1 MDEWSSVHRVL
12 QARRQGVTPTN
23 VPQKSNMPV
32 VQQQEQTVKP
42 ESAASTG
49 ERVLATVGDF
59 FGNIITGAAKGIE
72 GIIDLGAGIVGGI
85 GGLFDQDFQ
94 NDVQDWVSND
104 WVGENIGNPIQEG
117 TKASYLNDSKAGEII
132 EGIASGVGQMLPSIA
147 LTVAT
152 GGAAAP
158 GMAVMAAS
166 AAGNAT
172 EEAYNQGAGY
182 GQGLAY
188 GALSGVVEAATE
200 KIGGFV
206 LGGGTSLVGKKLA
219 GTALGKATSKG
230 VGKVAETFVSEGA
243 EEVLSDLANPALKYV
258 TGVDKNIGQN
268 YVDAF
273 KGLPETF
280 VVGGGAGAI
289 LGGGQNFI
297 QSARNK
303 NRGGANATRAD
314 AQLAYAQELTENY
327 GDDIVQNKRYDNAV
341 HQIYEQASEE
351 IKKMKPEQR
360 QKYLRSIGSQAL
372 AFNEDGSLR
381 AKQAIDYN
389 TEAMTASLRPVSGNL
404 TFAPVQSNVAVNEN
418 AKKIKGVIEGVKQ
431 GAKVVVTDKM
441 PNVEGYDS
449 RAAYIPS
456 DDVFYIN
463 NDVKAD
469 DPSVVNA
476 IALHELTHKG
486 EGTKAYNT
494 LVGEVSRLV
503 NDPNAPAAI
512 KAKLGDYEARLAE
525 TKQAYADQGR
535 TDAQNEYVVQTEMI
549 ADYMGDLLSDEYFVR
564 KLGERNKSV
573 PKRILS
579 ALRGLASGEN
589 KNVDP
594 SVKKGLRKLY
604 KAYVNTLDRAGY
616 GVLVSEIDKDEV
628 EEGVKINR
636 NKSFAA
642 QVDDVIEG
650 RHNPNLDLYV
660 GETPKVLLEIG
671 LDNVPLVMRNSK
683 IGAIL
688 NKHGEMSVE
697 LIKKI
702 PEAIKS
708 PLFILKSKTHPNDTV
723 VVITEIEMDGQEL
736 IVPIRIN
743 ETGTY
748 LDVDLRIPVTGTANL
763 VASAYGKDTVNLIK
777 YAIENNGVLYVSND
791 KEKIREFSD
800 LRRLQLP
807 TRLEISNFRS
817 DVNASTSTDS
827 ISQNLGN
834 VNPSGENNSR
844 NLEDGNK
851 RDSRRSNSE
860 AYTTQGIAETDSKGR
875 KLTAQQREFFKDTKA
890 VDEKGR
896 LLEVYHGSKTGDFT
910 IFQYD
915 SSRQTGD
922 DFGKAYYFT
931 TNLKNARAY
940 AKDNHKDPRVKQ
952 YIEERDKLY
961 RQFADAARRGE
972 SQEKLKALSNEFINF
987 RVDGKTLTEL
997 LYDIDYDTGGT
1008 ILKVY
1013 LNLRNPLIVDA
1024 KGALY
1029 RKVYPRYFEQA
1040 KSNGNDGIIVK
1051 NVEDN
1056 ARGSEGLSDVY
1067 IAFSENQIKLT
1078 SNENPTADV
1087 DIRRS
1092 LARKDSEGK
1101 VLSQGQRD
1109 FFKDSKVRDK
1119 EGNLLV
1125 AYHGSPN
1132 VFDEFYLSRAG
1143 ENTGSMWGDGIYLTT
1158 NENVAVA
1165 YTEGKHGPIKAYV
1178 NLVNPLVLGER
1189 GVVSELRARGVD
1201 IDKYMREQ
1209 GQSHEFGLDLT
1220 PILKAEG
1227 YDGIFDEPSGTI
1239 VAYESNQ
1246 IKLTTN
1252 HTPTKSG
1259 NIRFSLKANGE
1270 NISGEAEIKGDLV
1283 ALHNLDERKLMKVLE
1298 LGGFPMPSIA
1308 ITRTSLGHDQYG
1320 KITVVFGRDT
1330 IDPQRDSRNV
1340 VYDRDAWTPT
1350 APIVD
1355 VKLRNQGVDELIA
1368 ELQEKAGEQPAYKN
1382 SIERFFDGKY
1392 RDNNGDY
1399 IVREYD
1405 YTKEAFG
1412 DRALQNSGIMAA
1424 YLNEKGI
1431 EVEPVY
1437 VERGFTL
1444 GWESYTR
1451 DEAARL
1457 FDQVGITK
1465 DVTRDN
1471 ATKAKRQD
1479 ILEKYIDY
1487 SARRRLARLR
1497 RFAKN
1502 TNLTIEEAK
1511 ETLRSEYDD
1520 GNVSQL
1526 FFMAEDF
1533 FNENRPKDV
1542 YNEQAT
1548 IDKMQDKIADKQ
1560 DFYEWFWQKIES
1572 VYEKKGIDNDSDI
1585 FDSRGNR
1592 RSFEKRHFAYT
1603 AANIVK
1609 AMSKGDQEGK
1619 AALGMT
1625 AGALAAKLSKRF
1637 ESIEDIRDAK
1647 EYLALVSEEDLQAF
1661 NDRTYEI
1668 YDELVTAIAGRS
1680 SDFMSDSARRDD
1692 VGAIIAKCATA
1703 KPLTVEN
1710 IKRIFEQETK
1720 GYNLGYKFNDKLAE
1734 QALLL
1739 FESLKHVPTT
1749 YFEAKPRRAVGLD
1762 EIKAVLLPNTAS
1774 ERVKTALTDKGIP
1787 YTQYDAADVNARRDL
1802 IEKMENVRFSKARS
1816 FQSTDEDIRYS
1827 IRTKEPPKKTITA
1840 YKVFYAK
1847 DGGLYPP
1854 MVANP
1859 GGEPTPVGVWLD
1871 ADVGEMAGTS
1881 ATGRLQVKSGGKGTQ
1896 GRGGKLAFRPG
1907 WHLGEYPKATQFNR
1921 LDPKT
1926 GKRDL
1931 FPKDFVW
1938 ARCEIAA
1945 DVDYQSEAESYG
1957 YTENGKYRHSYAG
1970 LPKVPEDGYYV
1981 YRTNPDPTTVPWY
1994 ITGAMRVVEIL
2005 DDNDVRRILQE
2016 HGQEPV
2022 QRQGGDIDLAQYGLR
2037 RGTVDNLRLSRKRNR
2052 DDHKF
2057 YYEMSRGEIKKL
2069 LANNTRMR
2077 VYAKKDIEQIINTVL
2092 DSYMSF
2098 GDKYGTLSNKNKAQV
2113 VDSLWQALNTAEKG
2127 KVGAVAIDA
2136 AEFIINSAVAE
2147 EMYEDYDRYEDV
2159 AIVNILR
2166 PYLNRIN
2173 LDGIKGELLYIYDK
2187 EGFRAIRGRWG
2198 KRSDVTKFGIAPD
2211 ELKLLLEDEGFRM
2224 EAEHPADVLAEVDS
2238 QYTNA
2243 LARLKAKSKE
2253 LFKDMLSAEER
2264 KKLRQ
2269 DITREILIAADEK
2282 GAPSKLSKI
2291 LEKYKKQLDAV
2302 KRRYDEVRHKN
2313 GAVNLLLDR
2322 VQKIKDIKS
2331 GAFLN
2336 ATQYKSDLF
2345 KGSIEKLGRIKY
2357 RGNLNRVGT
2366 RKIFAALSEWYNA
2379 GNPMFKGMDGDQNGL
2394 RSNGVFNQE
2403 IKDMLD
2409 AIAQNEKPLTA
2420 AQEKTIAELEK
2431 KSGIT
2436 DYAKLAEWYTRANV
2450 GTTYSSEVKRML
2462 NELARPTE
2470 YSLQE
2475 VYAMQKIVQYFTH
2488 IIETYNM
2495 VLKNGKYVDAK
2506 ELATRYIEKAEKA
2519 KKVKTGVVDRIVQ
2532 SRYGQAFMDPLSIM
2546 RNADRYDE
2554 HGFFTETFFELQ
2566 EGIIRSQKLE
2576 NDLKKDFEEFF
2587 KSHKK
2592 YAQDLS
2598 ERKVKYN
2605 GVEMSLDEALS
2616 LYMTL
2621 KREQAQAGLVYSG
2634 LSFEERS
2641 GKRLGKQSKPVHVK
2655 GLVGKDVTG
2664 LTPEEIE
2671 QTAKAARDD
2680 LAKQFN
2686 DTDMQFVAMLEK
2698 ALNED
2703 CKEIK
2708 RKTDTQRMGYSNVQ
2722 EGYYYPIR
2730 RGYVASNV
2738 DSFNAQFEIDR
2749 VSNAS
2754 FNKDTVKGAKGELYI
2769 EPVTRVFER
2778 HVRGIAQYAGLSTFI
2793 DNYNMLYNI
2802 DIGDNPNNVNNIRK
2816 TAEEVWKNNS
2826 QYIIKMLS
2834 DAQGIRKLDVGD
2846 KIIQRIRGAYV
2857 KFALGANPKVWLTQ
2871 TTSLLA
2877 ATSVLDVKNVVKGLS
2892 VKGADVDTYCDL
2904 AEIRNHDNT
2913 IALAQ
2918 GVIDSIGKVG
2928 DFLMKPVGMVDRWV
2942 VKKLFGACQYQIQQ
2956 NGGAKVGT
2964 VENKKAAGELL
2975 TRVILQ
2981 TQQNSMVTERSS
2993 AMRSDSEVA
3002 RTLTMFT
3009 SDAMKVIG
3017 RVVDAIGEYTVLK
3030 KDKAGADKMK
3040 AARRKTVKAVGA
3052 LVSTSVFMALIAQAF
3067 RTLYNKD
3074 DEDENIAANMAID
3087 MVGNMLGGLPVI
3099 KDVYARLMEGYEVSN
3114 YAYSTIN
3121 NLLDSA
3127 NNIFQAAS
3135 DWISG
3140 DVDSKQT
3147 ARNIKNMIYAAG
3159 QLLGIPVRNIY
3170 NVFDGLLS
3178 RFSASS
3184 AYKLDDLFYNQS
3196 YSSDLRK
3203 AIEEDDDEM
3212 ASTII
3217 GLMLNENIGDVTNEN
3232 VRTELDRLVKSGHDV
3247 IPRSAPNS
3255 ITYEGEEITLTA
3267 AQKRDF
3273 KQVYSEANNELASLV
3288 RLSAYRSASDDVK
3301 AKAVDIVYEMYY
3313 DLAVEDLIGEDL
3325 ETKTV
3330 LFSKAFDIGK
3340 LALIVAQARLLTADK
3355 DDSGR
3360 SINGTK
3366 KAKIQ
3371 SYINSLNLSAAEKYM
3386 IMGYLGYTNTHGE
3399 AQVQRYLRG
3408 IRGLTSTERQLLL
3421 EYSGYAA

>member
-1 MDEWSSVHRVL
+1 MPDRF
-12 QARRQGVTPTN
+12 QTRRFTPTL
-23 VPQKSNMPV
+23 QKALELKAQKEYEKNITAQSQP
-32 VQQQEQTVKP
+32 QTVQP
-42 ESAASTG
+42 ESKASTG

-72 GIIDLGAGIVGGI
+72 GIIDLGASVVGGV

-188 GALSGVVEAATE
+188 GVLSGVVEAATE
-200 KIGGFV
+200 KIGGVV

-230 VGKVAETFVSEGA
+230 IGKVAETFVSEGA

-289 LGGGQNFI
+289 LGGGQNFV
-297 QSARNK
+297 QRARNR

-314 AQLAYAQELTENY
+314 ALLAYAQELTENY
-327 GDDIVQNKRYDNAV
+327 SDDIVQNKRYDNAV

-381 AKQAIDYN
+381 AKQAINYN
-389 TEAMTASLRPVSGNL
+389 AEAMTASLRPVSGNL

-418 AKKIKGVIEGVKQ
+418 AKQIKNVIEGVKK
-431 GAKVVVTDKM
+431 GAKVVVTDGLQGS
-441 PNVEGYDS
+441 N
-449 RAAYIPS
+449 AAYYPE
-456 DDVFYIN
+456 DDVFYVN
-463 NDVKAD
+463 NRVGEEDSNGTDTNNSGIKKLD
-469 DPSVVNA
+469 NSLLNA

-486 EGTKAYNT
+486 EGTKAYNA
-494 LVGEVSRLV
+494 LAREISRLV
-503 NDPNAPAAI
+503 NDPNAPDAI
-512 KAKLGDYEARLAE
+512 KAKLGDYEARLAW
-525 TKQAYADQGR
+525 TKEAYANQGK
-535 TDAQNEYVVQTEMI
+535 TQAQKEYVVQTEMI
-549 ADYMGDLLSDEYFVR
+549 SDYLGDLLSDEYFVR

-573 PKRILS
+573 TKRILS
-579 ALRGLASGEN
+579 ALEGLARGEN

-616 GVLVSEIDKDEV
+616 GVLVSEIDK
-628 EEGVKINR
+628 EEIGEERGETTLQIDTAR
-636 NKSFAA
+636 ESRYNKNSLIHKTFPSYQESGGSEANTLA
-642 QVDDVIEG
+642 VWWAHRADIKAGDKNLISYNGEWYVIEKFDSSDLG
-650 RHNPNLDLYV
+650 YQIIEKITENQYQAYLEEFENGDRQKQSVPKSVNSITSLDRRRNSSV
-660 GETPKVLLEIG
+660 GEQQGIDSSPAQHGREDRQVQREGKERSQRGKTTSDRG
-671 LDNVPLVMRNSK
+671 RDSK
-683 IGAIL
+683 GGSASEQRKSAIT
-688 NKHGEMSVE
+688 SV
-697 LIKKI
+697 K
-702 PEAIKS
+702 
-708 PLFILKSKTHPNDTV
+708 
-723 VVITEIEMDGQEL
+723 
-736 IVPIRIN
+736 
-743 ETGTY
+743 
-748 LDVDLRIPVTGTANL
+748 
-763 VASAYGKDTVNLIK
+763 
-777 YAIENNGVLYVSND
+777 
-791 KEKIREFSD
+791 
-800 LRRLQLP
+800 
-807 TRLEISNFRS
+807 
-817 DVNASTSTDS
+817 
-827 ISQNLGN
+827 
-834 VNPSGENNSR
+834 NNSR
-844 NLEDGNK
+844 TSKKDDG
-851 RDSRRSNSE
+851 R
-860 AYTTQGIAETDSKGR
+860 
-875 KLTAQQREFFKDTKA
+875 
-890 VDEKGR
+890 
-896 LLEVYHGSKTGDFT
+896 H
-910 IFQYD
+910 
-915 SSRQTGD
+915 
-922 DFGKAYYFT
+922 
-931 TNLKNARAY
+931 
-940 AKDNHKDPRVKQ
+940 
-952 YIEERDKLY
+952 
-961 RQFADAARRGE
+961 
-972 SQEKLKALSNEFINF
+972 
-987 RVDGKTLTEL
+987 
-997 LYDIDYDTGGT
+997 
-1008 ILKVY
+1008 
-1013 LNLRNPLIVDA
+1013 
-1024 KGALY
+1024 
-1029 RKVYPRYFEQA
+1029 
-1040 KSNGNDGIIVK
+1040 
-1051 NVEDN
+1051 
-1056 ARGSEGLSDVY
+1056 
-1067 IAFSENQIKLT
+1067 
-1078 SNENPTADV
+1078 
-1087 DIRRS
+1087 S

-1132 VFDEFYLSRAG
+1132 VFDEFDLSRAG

-1178 NLVNPLVLGER
+1178 NLVNPLILGER
-1189 GVVSELRARGVD
+1189 DVVSELRARGVD

-1227 YDGIFDEPSGTI
+1227 YDGIFDESSGTI

-1259 NIRFSLKANGE
+1259 NMRFSLKANGE

-1308 ITRTSLGHDQYG
+1308 ITRASLGHDQYG
-1320 KITVVFGRDT
+1320 KITVVFGRET
-1330 IDPQRDSRNV
+1330 IDPQANRKNKVYPRDVWSPTVPKAEYKANEKVEDKIHKKYYELARKYG
-1340 VYDRDAWTPT
+1340 YDAVRPWYKYISDMEQQLANHEGEAGILEDMYDDASVMEIYLLDTEGKMIEPEK
-1350 APIVD
+1350 IVEQDRMSEED
-1355 VKLRNQGVDELIA
+1355 VAYSKALLERFGDELRVIETGHFGQVRKFITDNREA
-1368 ELQEKAGEQPAYKN
+1368 LIECLSKADSENHGKAYFEDADRLKQTVG
-1382 SIERFFDGKY
+1382 RALRY
-1392 RDNNGDY
+1392 RDNGPVTERVKFDY
-1399 IVREYD
+1399 AKKESEVRKSVD
-1405 YTKEAFG
+1405 KEKYKEWVDSYF
-1412 DRALQNSGIMAA
+1412 
-1424 YLNEKGI
+1424 KGI
-1431 EVEPVY
+1431 E
-1437 VERGFTL
+1437 
-1444 GWESYTR
+1444 
-1451 DEAARL
+1451 
-1457 FDQVGITK
+1457 
-1465 DVTRDN
+1465 
-1471 ATKAKRQD
+1471 
-1479 ILEKYIDY
+1479 
-1487 SARRRLARLR
+1487 
-1497 RFAKN
+1497 
-1502 TNLTIEEAK
+1502 
-1511 ETLRSEYDD
+1511 
-1520 GNVSQL
+1520 
-1526 FFMAEDF
+1526 
-1533 FNENRPKDV
+1533 
-1542 YNEQAT
+1542 
-1548 IDKMQDKIADKQ
+1548 
-1560 DFYEWFWQKIES
+1560 
-1572 VYEKKGIDNDSDI
+1572 EKKGVRNDVDVFTRS
-1585 FDSRGNR
+1585 GNR
-1592 RSFEKRHFAYT
+1592 RSFEATHEDYT
-1603 AANIVK
+1603 LENIVDI
-1609 AMSKGDQEGK
+1609 MRQETQQGNS
-1619 AALGMT
+1619 GWVGT
-1625 AGALAAKLSKRF
+1625 TPSVLAAKLADEFASVEAIREAASSLKEFNEEMQENFNEVVRGMLTDISTLMTEGKRYIDDVERMTSMDSAERVIGEIADKRLF
-1637 ESIEDIRDAK
+1637 TEKQIADYMRREYPQSYTYTK
-1647 EYLALVSEEDLQAF
+1647 EIGEKMISMFQYV
-1661 NDRTYEI
+1661 
-1668 YDELVTAIAGRS
+1668 RS
-1680 SDFMSDSARRDD
+1680 MSDTD
-1692 VGAIIAKCATA
+1692 
-1703 KPLTVEN
+1703 
-1710 IKRIFEQETK
+1710 
-1720 GYNLGYKFNDKLAE
+1720 
-1734 QALLL
+1734 
-1739 FESLKHVPTT
+1739 

-1762 EIKAVLLPNTAS
+1762 EIKAVLLPDTAS
-1774 ERVKTALTDKGIP
+1774 ERVKNALTDKGIQ

-1802 IEKMENVRFSKARS
+1802 IEKMENVRFSRRS
-1816 FQSTDEDIRYS
+1816 NSVDMYTQEQYNDFGWVRANEVLTYRQWSDFNHKFENKTEEVKR
-1827 IRTKEPPKKTITA
+1827 RQTKNGEYMIAVNDMKDKKFGVDNVI
-1840 YKVFYAK
+1840 VFA
-1847 DGGLYPP
+1847 
-1854 MVANP
+1854 
-1859 GGEPTPVGVWLD
+1859 
-1871 ADVGEMAGTS
+1871 
-1881 ATGRLQVKSGGKGTQ
+1881 KGTPLHPVVTKIIEINLEYETLIEAIREVIYEHEGNIDKGVFDGVLQ
-1896 GRGGKLAFRPG
+1896 IYNSKDFAYSTQQSGRGQAI
-1907 WHLGEYPKATQFNR
+1907 
-1921 LDPKT
+1921 
-1926 GKRDL
+1926 
-1931 FPKDFVW
+1931 
-1938 ARCEIAA
+1938 EI
-1945 DVDYQSEAESYG
+1945 DSPLR
-1957 YTENGKYRHSYAG
+1957 NG
-1970 LPKVPEDGYYV
+1970 
-1981 YRTNPDPTTVPWY
+1981 
-1994 ITGAMRVVEIL
+1994 
-2005 DDNDVRRILQE
+2005 
-2016 HGQEPV
+2016 
-2022 QRQGGDIDLAQYGLR
+2022 R
-2037 RGTVDNLRLSRKRNR
+2037 RGTRSDSDDGDDGNKGDKGRHSRVKS
-2052 DDHKF
+2052 DKHKF

-2211 ELKLLLEDEGFRM
+2211 ELKLLLEDEGFHM
-2224 EAEHPADVLAEVDS
+2224 AAEHPADVLAEVDS

-2253 LFKDMLSAEER
+2253 LFKDMLSAEEM

-2621 KREQAQAGLVYSG
+2621 NREQAQAGLVYSG

-2686 DTDMQFVAMLEK
+2686 ETDMQFVAMLEK

-2928 DFLMKPVGMVDRWV
+2928 DFLMKPIGMVDRWV

-2964 VENKKAAGELL
+2964 IENKKAAGELL

-2993 AMRSDSEVA
+2993 AMRSNSEVA

-3030 KDKAGADKMK
+3030 KNNAGADKMK

-3067 RTLYNKD
+3067 KTLYNKD
-3074 DEDENIAANMAID
+3074 DEDENIAENMAVD
-3087 MVGNMLGGLPVI
+3087 MLGNMLGGLPLI

-3170 NVFDGLLS
+3170 NVFYGLIS

-3360 SINGTK
+3360 AINGTK

-3386 IMGYLGYTNTHGE
+3386 IMGYLGYSNTYGE

-3408 IRGLTSTERQLLL
+3408 IRGLTSTQRQLLL

>member
-1 MDEWSSVHRVL
+1 MNEWSSVYRTL
-12 QARRQGVTPTN
+12 QARRQGETPGIT
-23 VPQKSNMPV
+23 
-32 VQQQEQTVKP
+32 QETKKIVAERQPQTVQP
-42 ESAASTG
+42 ESKASTG

-72 GIIDLGAGIVGGI
+72 GIIDLGASVVGGI
-85 GGLFDQDFQ
+85 GGLFDKDFQ
-94 NDVQDWVSND
+94 NNVQDWVSND

-132 EGIASGVGQMLPSIA
+132 EGIASGVGQMLPSIV

-188 GALSGVVEAATE
+188 GLLSGGVEAATE

-230 VGKVAETFVSEGA
+230 IGKVAETFVSEGA

-289 LGGGQNFI
+289 LGGGQNFV
-297 QSARNK
+297 QRARNR

-360 QKYLRSIGSQAL
+360 EKYLRSIGSQAL
-372 AFNEDGSLR
+372 AFNDDGSLR

-404 TFAPVQSNVAVNEN
+404 TFAPVQSNVKVTDN
-418 AKKIKGVIEGVKQ
+418 AKKIKGVIESVKQ
-431 GAKVVVTDKM
+431 GAKVVVTDNM

-512 KAKLGDYEARLAE
+512 KAKLGNYEARLAE
-525 TKQAYADQGR
+525 TRQAYADQGR
-535 TDAQNEYVVQTEMI
+535 TEAQNEYVVQTEMI

-564 KLGERNKSV
+564 KLVERNKSV

-589 KNVDP
+589 KNVDS
-594 SVKKGLRKLY
+594 SVKNGLKKLY
-604 KAYVNTLDRAGY
+604 KAYVNTIDKAGY
-616 GVLVSEIDKDEV
+616 GVLLSEVDK
-628 EEGVKINR
+628 EELEQGRDSDKNGVI
-636 NKSFAA
+636 
-642 QVDDVIEG
+642 Q
-650 RHNPNLDLYV
+650 Y
-660 GETPKVLLEIG
+660 
-671 LDNVPLVMRNSK
+671 
-683 IGAIL
+683 
-688 NKHGEMSVE
+688 
-697 LIKKI
+697 
-702 PEAIKS
+702 PEA
-708 PLFILKSKTHPNDTV
+708 KTEQVRTETV
-723 VVITEIEMDGQEL
+723 RGS
-736 IVPIRIN
+736 
-743 ETGTY
+743 
-748 LDVDLRIPVTGTANL
+748 L
-763 VASAYGKDTVNLIK
+763 VN
-777 YAIENNGVLYVSND
+777 
-791 KEKIREFSD
+791 
-800 LRRLQLP
+800 
-807 TRLEISNFRS
+807 
-817 DVNASTSTDS
+817 
-827 ISQNLGN
+827 
-834 VNPSGENNSR
+834 
-844 NLEDGNK
+844 
-851 RDSRRSNSE
+851 
-860 AYTTQGIAETDSKGR
+860 TTQGIAETDSKGR

-910 IFQYD
+910 VFQYD

-987 RVDGKTLTEL
+987 RVDGKTLMEL

-1008 ILKVY
+1008 IFKVY

-1056 ARGSEGLSDVY
+1056 AHGSEGLSDVY

-1087 DIRRS
+1087 DIRLS

-1109 FFKDSKVRDK
+1109 FFKDSKAVDE
-1119 EGNLLV
+1119 EGRLLRV
-1125 AYHGSPN
+1125 YHGSKASPT
-1132 VFDEFYLSRAG
+1132 VFSSDFISAGWLAFGKGFYFTEDKTRAQRYG
-1143 ENTGSMWGDGIYLTT
+1143 KSSLYECYL
-1158 NENVAVA
+1158 N
-1165 YTEGKHGPIKAYV
+1165 IK
-1178 NLVNPLVLGER
+1178 NPFI
-1189 GVVSELRARGVD
+1189 SNDRA
-1201 IDKYMREQ
+1201 
-1209 GQSHEFGLDLT
+1209 HLDLLYEKMNT
-1220 PILKAEG
+1220 TRDSILKYSKEKG
-1227 YDGIFDEPSGTI
+1227 VGGGELFKINYYLDDRGDDVSKYIRDLGFDGVIVDAYGTKELI
-1239 VAYESNQ
+1239 VYESNQ

-1252 HTPTKSG
+1252 HNPTKSED
-1259 NIRFSLKANGE
+1259 IRFSLKANGE

-1308 ITRTSLGHDQYG
+1308 ITRVNLGHDQYG
-1320 KITVVFGRDT
+1320 DITVVFGRDT

-1350 APIVD
+1350 TPIVD
-1355 VKLRNQGVDELIA
+1355 VKLSNQGVDDLIA
-1368 ELQEKAGEQPAYKN
+1368 KLQEKAGEQPAYKN

-1399 IVREYD
+1399 IVSDYD

-1520 GNVSQL
+1520 GNVSRL

-1533 FNENRPKDV
+1533 FNENRPKDI
-1542 YNEQAT
+1542 YDEQAT

-1647 EYLALVSEEDLQAF
+1647 EYLALVSEEDLHAF

-1840 YKVFYAK
+1840 YKVFYVK

-2069 LANNTRMR
+2069 LANSTRMR

-2173 LDGIKGELLYIYDK
+2173 LDGIKGELLYRYDK

-2198 KRSDVTKFGIAPD
+2198 KRSDVAKFGIAPD

-2253 LFKDMLSAEER
+2253 LFKDMLSAEEM

-2291 LEKYKKQLDAV
+2291 LEKYKKQLDEV

-2621 KREQAQAGLVYSG
+2621 GREQAQAGLVYSG

-2686 DTDMQFVAMLEK
+2686 ETDMQFVAMLEK

-2816 TAEEVWKNNS
+2816 TAEEAWKNNS

-2877 ATSVLDVKNVVKGLS
+2877 ATSVLDVENVVKGLS

-2928 DFLMKPVGMVDRWV
+2928 DFLMKPIGMVDRWV

-2964 VENKKAAGELL
+2964 IENKKAAGELL

-2993 AMRSDSEVA
+2993 AMRSNSEVA

-3030 KDKAGADKMK
+3030 KNNAGADKMK
-3040 AARRKTVKAVGA
+3040 AARRKTAKAVAA

-3099 KDVYARLMEGYEVSN
+3099 KDAYARLMEGYEVSN

-3386 IMGYLGYTNTHGE
+3386 IMGYLGYSNTYGE

-3408 IRGLTSTERQLLL
+3408 IRGLTSTQRQLLL

>member
-1 MDEWSSVHRVL
+1 MNEWSSVYRTL
-12 QARRQGVTPTN
+12 QARRQGETPGIT
-23 VPQKSNMPV
+23 
-32 VQQQEQTVKP
+32 QETKKIVAERQPQTVQP
-42 ESAASTG
+42 ESKASTG

-85 GGLFDQDFQ
+85 GGLFDKDFQ
-94 NDVQDWVSND
+94 NNVQDWVSND

-188 GALSGVVEAATE
+188 GALSGIVEAATE

-230 VGKVAETFVSEGA
+230 IGKVAETFVSEGA

-268 YVDAF
+268 YIDAI

-280 VVGGGAGAI
+280 VIGGGAGAV

-360 QKYLRSIGSQAL
+360 EKYLRSIGSQAL

-381 AKQAIDYN
+381 AKQAINYN
-389 TEAMTASLRPVSGNL
+389 AEAMTASLRPVSGNL

-418 AKKIKGVIEGVKQ
+418 AKQIKNVIEGVKK
-431 GAKVVVTDKM
+431 GAKVVVTDGLQGS
-441 PNVEGYDS
+441 N
-449 RAAYIPS
+449 AAYYPE
-456 DDVFYIN
+456 DDVFYVN
-463 NDVKAD
+463 NRVGEEDSNGTDTNNSGIKKLD
-469 DPSVVNA
+469 NSLLNA

-486 EGTKAYNT
+486 EGTKAYNA
-494 LVGEVSRLV
+494 LAREISRLV

-512 KAKLGDYEARLAE
+512 KAKLGDYEARLAW
-525 TKQAYADQGR
+525 TKEAYANQGK
-535 TDAQNEYVVQTEMI
+535 TQAQKEYVVQTEMI
-549 ADYMGDLLSDEYFVR
+549 SDYLGDLLSDEYFVR

-573 PKRILS
+573 TKRILS
-579 ALRGLASGEN
+579 ALEGLARGEN

-616 GVLVSEIDKDEV
+616 GVLVSEVDK
-628 EEGVKINR
+628 EELEEERDFDNNGAKQYPETQTEQVRTETIRFSLMNNR
-636 NKSFAA
+636 AFKDNVQDILTMSDAKARAA
-642 QVDDVIEG
+642 KAADSYISVMKHTPDVILNNVEG
-650 RHNPNLDLYV
+650 AQDLEVIIRFDALYLAARADGALDGNYHDL
-660 GETPKVLLEIG
+660 GAEITTQ
-671 LDNVPLVMRNSK
+671 LPQLISDPDAIVRMDNGRLNIFAEMKTDQGRSGIISIELNTVKDINSK
-683 IGAIL
+683 NTKYNLVVSAFSAKDNYVRNLLQRRTERI
-688 NKHGEMSVE
+688 EY
-697 LIKKI
+697 IKK
-702 PEAIKS
+702 
-708 PLFILKSKTHPNDTV
+708 
-723 VVITEIEMDGQEL
+723 
-736 IVPIRIN
+736 
-743 ETGTY
+743 
-748 LDVDLRIPVTGTANL
+748 DLSQVNHQLHDSLA
-763 VASAYGKDTVNLIK
+763 TVNERSNGRLTT
-777 YAIENNGVLYVSND
+777 NN
-791 KEKIREFSD
+791 
-800 LRRLQLP
+800 
-807 TRLEISNFRS
+807 
-817 DVNASTSTDS
+817 S
-827 ISQNLGN
+827 ISQTDGN
-834 VNPSGENNSR
+834 VNPSDKSDSR
-844 NLEDGNK
+844 TSKDDNK
-851 RDSRRSNSE
+851 RYS
-860 AYTTQGIAETDSKGR
+860 
-875 KLTAQQREFFKDTKA
+875 
-890 VDEKGR
+890 
-896 LLEVYHGSKTGDFT
+896 
-910 IFQYD
+910 
-915 SSRQTGD
+915 
-922 DFGKAYYFT
+922 
-931 TNLKNARAY
+931 
-940 AKDNHKDPRVKQ
+940 
-952 YIEERDKLY
+952 
-961 RQFADAARRGE
+961 
-972 SQEKLKALSNEFINF
+972 LS
-987 RVDGKTLTEL
+987 
-997 LYDIDYDTGGT
+997 
-1008 ILKVY
+1008 
-1013 LNLRNPLIVDA
+1013 
-1024 KGALY
+1024 
-1029 RKVYPRYFEQA
+1029 
-1040 KSNGNDGIIVK
+1040 
-1051 NVEDN
+1051 
-1056 ARGSEGLSDVY
+1056 
-1067 IAFSENQIKLT
+1067 
-1078 SNENPTADV
+1078 
-1087 DIRRS
+1087 
-1092 LARKDSEGK
+1092 RKDSEGK

-1132 VFDEFYLSRAG
+1132 VFDEFDLSRAG

-1178 NLVNPLVLGER
+1178 NLVNPLILGER
-1189 GVVSELRARGVD
+1189 DVVSELRARGAD

-1227 YDGIFDEPSGTI
+1227 YDGIFDESSGTI

-1259 NIRFSLKANGE
+1259 NIRFSLKAKGE

-1320 KITVVFGRDT
+1320 KITVVFGRET

-1350 APIVD
+1350 TPIVD
-1355 VKLRNQGVDELIA
+1355 VKLSNQGVDDLIA
-1368 ELQEKAGEQPAYKN
+1368 KLQEKAGEQPAYKN

-1399 IVREYD
+1399 IVSDYD

-1487 SARRRLARLR
+1487 SARRQLARLR

-1520 GNVSQL
+1520 GNVSRL

-1625 AGALAAKLSKRF
+1625 AGALAAKLSKKF

-1720 GYNLGYKFNDKLAE
+1720 GYDLGYKFNDKLAE

-1774 ERVKTALTDKGIP
+1774 ERVKTALTDKGIQ
-1787 YTQYDAADVNARRDL
+1787 YTQYDATDVNARRNL
-1802 IEKMENVRFSKARS
+1802 IEKMENVRFSRRRKRYITKSIDGDTLKDIQRQLKKLYGDVTDDIANSIALEVGKDVYLVDSGIDGGKIDIGVYHRITILDDGRRREYIWRKNEDARRQGHCSYGLLRNIGHELRDDRGRDLRRERGGELPSDQRESEHIKRGVSKENEHRGVGGLLNSEKNTKEKKGDPGDKGRFSRVRS
-1816 FQSTDEDIRYS
+1816 FQSADEDIRYS

-1970 LPKVPEDGYYV
+1970 LPKVPEYGYYV

-2057 YYEMSRGEIKKL
+2057 FYEMSRGEIKKL
-2069 LANNTRMR
+2069 LANSTRMR

-2173 LDGIKGELLYIYDK
+2173 LDGIKGELLYRYDK

-2198 KRSDVTKFGIAPD
+2198 KRSDVAKFGIAPD

-2253 LFKDMLSAEER
+2253 LFKDMLSAEEM

-2357 RGNLNRVGT
+2357 RGNLNRIGT

-2431 KSGIT
+2431 KSGLS

-2506 ELATRYIEKAEKA
+2506 ELATRYVERAEKA

-2576 NDLKKDFEEFF
+2576 NDLKKDFEKFF

-2621 KREQAQAGLVYSG
+2621 NREQAQAGLVYSG

-2686 DTDMQFVAMLEK
+2686 ETDMQFVAMLEK

-2928 DFLMKPVGMVDRWV
+2928 DFLMKPIGMVDRWV

-2964 VENKKAAGELL
+2964 IENKKAAGELL

-2993 AMRSDSEVA
+2993 AMRSNSEVA

-3030 KDKAGADKMK
+3030 KNNAGADKMK

-3067 RTLYNKD
+3067 KTLYNKD
-3074 DEDENIAANMAID
+3074 DEDENIAENMAVD
-3087 MVGNMLGGLPVI
+3087 MLGNMLGGLPVI

-3170 NVFDGLLS
+3170 NVFDGLIS

-3232 VRTELDRLVKSGHDV
+3232 VRTELDRLVTSGHDV
-3247 IPRSAPNS
+3247 IPRSSPNS

-3371 SYINSLNLSAAEKYM
+3371 SYINALNLSAAEKYM

>member
-1 MDEWSSVHRVL
+1 MNEWSSVYRTL
-12 QARRQGVTPTN
+12 QARRQGETPGITQETKKI
-23 VPQKSNMPV
+23 VAERQPQIA
-32 VQQQEQTVKP
+32 QP
-42 ESAASTG
+42 ESKASTG

-72 GIIDLGAGIVGGI
+72 GIIDLGASVVGGI
-85 GGLFDQDFQ
+85 GGLFDKDFQ
-94 NDVQDWVSND
+94 NNVQDWVSND

-188 GALSGVVEAATE
+188 GLLSGGVEAATE

-230 VGKVAETFVSEGA
+230 IGKVAETFVSEGA

-268 YVDAF
+268 YIDAI

-280 VVGGGAGAI
+280 VIGGGAGAV

-372 AFNEDGSLR
+372 AFNDDGSLR
-381 AKQAIDYN
+381 AKQAINYN
-389 TEAMTASLRPVSGNL
+389 AEAMTASLRPVSGNL
-404 TFAPVQSNVAVNEN
+404 TFAPVQSNVKVTDN

-431 GAKVVVTDKM
+431 GAKVVVTDNM

-503 NDPNAPAAI
+503 NDPNAPDAI
-512 KAKLGDYEARLAE
+512 KAKLGDYETRLAE
-525 TKQAYADQGR
+525 TKQAYADQGS
-535 TDAQNEYVVQTEMI
+535 TTAQNEYVVQTEMI
-549 ADYMGDLLSDEYFVR
+549 SDYLGDLLSDEYFVR
-564 KLGERNKSV
+564 KLVDRNKSV

-589 KNVDP
+589 KTVDP

-616 GVLVSEIDKDEV
+616 GVLLSEVDK
-628 EEGVKINR
+628 EELDQGRDSDKNGVK
-636 NKSFAA
+636 
-642 QVDDVIEG
+642 Q
-650 RHNPNLDLYV
+650 Y
-660 GETPKVLLEIG
+660 
-671 LDNVPLVMRNSK
+671 
-683 IGAIL
+683 
-688 NKHGEMSVE
+688 
-697 LIKKI
+697 
-702 PEAIKS
+702 PEA
-708 PLFILKSKTHPNDTV
+708 KTEQVRTETV
-723 VVITEIEMDGQEL
+723 RGS
-736 IVPIRIN
+736 
-743 ETGTY
+743 
-748 LDVDLRIPVTGTANL
+748 L
-763 VASAYGKDTVNLIK
+763 VN
-777 YAIENNGVLYVSND
+777 
-791 KEKIREFSD
+791 
-800 LRRLQLP
+800 
-807 TRLEISNFRS
+807 
-817 DVNASTSTDS
+817 
-827 ISQNLGN
+827 
-834 VNPSGENNSR
+834 
-844 NLEDGNK
+844 
-851 RDSRRSNSE
+851 
-860 AYTTQGIAETDSKGR
+860 TTQGITETDSKGR

-1092 LARKDSEGK
+1092 LARKDSEGN

-1132 VFDEFYLSRAG
+1132 VFDEFDLSRAG
-1143 ENTGSMWGDGIYLTT
+1143 ENTGSMRGDGIYLTT

-1178 NLVNPLVLGER
+1178 NLVNPLILGER

-1259 NIRFSLKANGE
+1259 NMRFSLKANGE

-1308 ITRTSLGHDQYG
+1308 ITRVNLGHDQYG
-1320 KITVVFGRDT
+1320 KITVVFGRET

-1350 APIVD
+1350 TPIVD
-1355 VKLRNQGVDELIA
+1355 VKLSNQGVDDLIA
-1368 ELQEKAGEQPAYKN
+1368 KLQEKAGEQPAYKN

-1399 IVREYD
+1399 IVSDYD

-1520 GNVSQL
+1520 GNVSRL

-1533 FNENRPKDV
+1533 FNENRPKDI
-1542 YNEQAT
+1542 YDEQAT

-1625 AGALAAKLSKRF
+1625 AGALAAKLSKKF

-1720 GYNLGYKFNDKLAE
+1720 GYNLGYKFNDNLAE

-2173 LDGIKGELLYIYDK
+2173 LDGIKGELLYRYDK

-2198 KRSDVTKFGIAPD
+2198 KRSDVAKFGIAPD

-2253 LFKDMLSAEER
+2253 LFKDMLSAEEM

-2470 YSLQE
+2470 YSLKE

-2686 DTDMQFVAMLEK
+2686 ETDMQFVAMLEK

-2928 DFLMKPVGMVDRWV
+2928 DFLMKPIGMVDRWV

-2993 AMRSDSEVA
+2993 AMRSNSEVA

-3030 KDKAGADKMK
+3030 KDKAGSDKMK

-3067 RTLYNKD
+3067 KTLYNKD
-3074 DEDENIAANMAID
+3074 DEDENIAENMAVD
-3087 MVGNMLGGLPVI
+3087 MLGNMLGGLPLI

-3121 NLLDSA
+3121 NLLDSS

-3170 NVFDGLLS
+3170 NVFDGLIS

-3232 VRTELDRLVKSGHDV
+3232 VRIEIDRLVKSGHDV
-3247 IPRSAPNS
+3247 IPRSAPNA
-3255 ITYEGEEITLTA
+3255 ITYEGEEFTLTA

-3386 IMGYLGYTNTHGE
+3386 IMGYLGYSNTYGE

>member
-1 MDEWSSVHRVL
+1 MPDRF
-12 QARRQGVTPTN
+12 QTRRFTPTL
-23 VPQKSNMPV
+23 QKALELKAQKEYEKNIPAQSQP
-32 VQQQEQTVKP
+32 QTVQP
-42 ESAASTG
+42 ESKASTG

-72 GIIDLGAGIVGGI
+72 GIIDLGASVVGGI

-188 GALSGVVEAATE
+188 GALSGIVEAATE
-200 KIGGFV
+200 KIGGVV

-230 VGKVAETFVSEGA
+230 IGKVAETFVSEGA

-268 YVDAF
+268 YIDAI

-314 AQLAYAQELTENY
+314 AKLAYAQELTENY

-360 QKYLRSIGSQAL
+360 QKYLRSIGSQSL

-503 NDPNAPAAI
+503 NDPNAPDAI

-525 TKQAYADQGR
+525 TRQAYADQGG
-535 TDAQNEYVVQTEMI
+535 TQAQNEYVVQTEMM

-564 KLGERNKSV
+564 KLVERNKSV

-589 KNVDP
+589 KTVDP

-604 KAYVNTLDRAGY
+604 KAYVNTLNRAGY
-616 GVLVSEIDKDEV
+616 GVLVSEIDK
-628 EEGVKINR
+628 EEIGEER
-636 NKSFAA
+636 
-642 QVDDVIEG
+642 
-650 RHNPNLDLYV
+650 
-660 GETPKVLLEIG
+660 GETTLQIDTARESRYNKNSLIHKTFPSYQESGGSEANTLAVWWAHRASVLAG
-671 LDNVPLVMRNSK
+671 DRT
-683 IGAIL
+683 AISYNGSWYL
-688 NKHGEMSVE
+688 IEKFDSSDLGYQIIAE
-697 LIKKI
+697 LTQRQYQSYM
-702 PEAIKS
+702 EER
-708 PLFILKSKTHPNDTV
+708 T
-723 VVITEIEMDGQEL
+723 
-736 IVPIRIN
+736 
-743 ETGTY
+743 
-748 LDVDLRIPVTGTANL
+748 
-763 VASAYGKDTVNLIK
+763 
-777 YAIENNGVLYVSND
+777 NGVGKGQSIQKGVSS
-791 KEKIREFSD
+791 ITSIH
-800 LRRLQLP
+800 RR
-807 TRLEISNFRS
+807 
-817 DVNASTSTDS
+817 ASTSNGGVVSDNSVSPRNGRGDS
-827 ISQNLGN
+827 GVQRVGQEQSQRGKTASDRGGDSKGGSASEQNKSSITS
-834 VNPSGENNSR
+834 VKNNSR
-844 NLEDGNK
+844 TSKKDDG
-851 RDSRRSNSE
+851 R
-860 AYTTQGIAETDSKGR
+860 
-875 KLTAQQREFFKDTKA
+875 
-890 VDEKGR
+890 
-896 LLEVYHGSKTGDFT
+896 H
-910 IFQYD
+910 
-915 SSRQTGD
+915 
-922 DFGKAYYFT
+922 
-931 TNLKNARAY
+931 
-940 AKDNHKDPRVKQ
+940 
-952 YIEERDKLY
+952 
-961 RQFADAARRGE
+961 
-972 SQEKLKALSNEFINF
+972 
-987 RVDGKTLTEL
+987 
-997 LYDIDYDTGGT
+997 
-1008 ILKVY
+1008 
-1013 LNLRNPLIVDA
+1013 
-1024 KGALY
+1024 
-1029 RKVYPRYFEQA
+1029 
-1040 KSNGNDGIIVK
+1040 
-1051 NVEDN
+1051 
-1056 ARGSEGLSDVY
+1056 
-1067 IAFSENQIKLT
+1067 
-1078 SNENPTADV
+1078 
-1087 DIRRS
+1087 S

-1109 FFKDSKVRDK
+1109 FFKDSKAVDE
-1119 EGNLLV
+1119 EGGLLRV
-1125 AYHGSPN
+1125 YHGSKASPTL
-1132 VFDEFYLSRAG
+1132 FSSDFISAGWLAFGKGFYFTEDKTRAQG
-1143 ENTGSMWGDGIYLTT
+1143 YGKSSLYECYL
-1158 NENVAVA
+1158 N
-1165 YTEGKHGPIKAYV
+1165 IK
-1178 NLVNPLVLGER
+1178 NPFI
-1189 GVVSELRARGVD
+1189 SNDRA
-1201 IDKYMREQ
+1201 
-1209 GQSHEFGLDLT
+1209 HLDLLYEKMNT
-1220 PILKAEG
+1220 TRDSILKYSKEKG
-1227 YDGIFDEPSGTI
+1227 VGGGELFKINYYLDDRGDDVSKYIRDLGFDGVIVDADGTKELI
-1239 VAYESNQ
+1239 VYESNQ

-1252 HTPTKSG
+1252 HNPTKSED
-1259 NIRFSLKANGE
+1259 IRFSLKANGE

-1350 APIVD
+1350 TPIVD
-1355 VKLRNQGVDELIA
+1355 VKLSNQGVDDLIA
-1368 ELQEKAGEQPAYKN
+1368 KLQEKAGEQPAYKN

-1520 GNVSQL
+1520 GNVSRL

-1533 FNENRPKDV
+1533 FNENRPKDT
-1542 YNEQAT
+1542 YDEQAT

-1625 AGALAAKLSKRF
+1625 AGALAAKLSKKF

-1647 EYLALVSEEDLQAF
+1647 EYLALVSEEDLHAF
-1661 NDRTYEI
+1661 NDKTYEM
-1668 YDELVTAIAGRS
+1668 YDELVSEIAGTS
-1680 SDFMSDSARRDD
+1680 SAFVNDYTRRDD
-1692 VGAIIAKCATA
+1692 VGGIISTCATA
-1703 KPLTVEN
+1703 RPLTVEN
-1710 IKRIFEQETK
+1710 IKRIFERETR
-1720 GYNLGYKFNDKLAE
+1720 GYNLGYKFNDDIAE
-1734 QALLL
+1734 KMLLL

-1774 ERVKTALTDKGIP
+1774 ERVKTALTDKGIQ
-1787 YTQYDAADVNARRDL
+1787 YTQYDATDVNARRNL
-1802 IEKMENVRFSKARS
+1802 IEKMENVRFSRRSNSVDMYTQEQYNDFGWVRANEVLTYRQWSDFNHKFENMTEEVKRRQTKNGEYMIAVNDMAGEEFGVDNVIVFAKGTPLHPVVTKIIKINLGNETEIEIAREIVYESEGIIEESYWDGLFDVYNEKDFLHGSQSGGGGQNGGADRPLQNGRGDTRSDSDDGDDGNKGDKGRFSRVRS
-1816 FQSTDEDIRYS
+1816 FQSADEDIRYS

-1931 FPKDFVW
+1931 FPKNFVW

-1945 DVDYQSEAESYG
+1945 DVDYQTEAESFG

-2052 DDHKF
+2052 DNHKF

-2211 ELKLLLEDEGFRM
+2211 ELKLLLEDEGFHM
-2224 EAEHPADVLAEVDS
+2224 AAEHPADVLAEVDS

-2253 LFKDMLSAEER
+2253 LFKDMLSAEEM

-2357 RGNLNRVGT
+2357 RGNLNRIGT

-2621 KREQAQAGLVYSG
+2621 NREQAQAGLVYSG

-2686 DTDMQFVAMLEK
+2686 ETDMQFVAMLEK

-2928 DFLMKPVGMVDRWV
+2928 DFLMKPIGMVDRWV

-2993 AMRSDSEVA
+2993 AMRSNSEVA

-3030 KDKAGADKMK
+3030 KDKAGSDKMK

-3067 RTLYNKD
+3067 KTLYNKD
-3074 DEDENIAANMAID
+3074 DEDENIAENMAVD
-3087 MVGNMLGGLPVI
+3087 MLGNMLGGLPLI

-3121 NLLDSA
+3121 NLLDSS

-3170 NVFDGLLS
+3170 NVFDGLIS

-3247 IPRSAPNS
+3247 IPQSAPNS

-3360 SINGTK
+3360 AINGTK

-3386 IMGYLGYTNTHGE
+3386 IMGYLGYSNTYGE

-3408 IRGLTSTERQLLL
+3408 IRGLTSTQRQLLL

>member
-1 MDEWSSVHRVL
+1 MPDRF
-12 QARRQGVTPTN
+12 QTRRFTPTL
-23 VPQKSNMPV
+23 QKALELKAQKEYEKNIPTQSQP
-32 VQQQEQTVKP
+32 QTVQP
-42 ESAASTG
+42 ESKASTG

-72 GIIDLGAGIVGGI
+72 GIIDLGASVVGGI

-188 GALSGVVEAATE
+188 GALSGIVEAATE
-200 KIGGFV
+200 KIGGVV

-230 VGKVAETFVSEGA
+230 IGKVAETFVSEGA

-268 YVDAF
+268 YIDAI

-289 LGGGQNFI
+289 LGGGQNFV
-297 QSARNK
+297 QRARNR

-360 QKYLRSIGSQAL
+360 EKYLRSIGSQAL

-404 TFAPVQSNVAVNEN
+404 TFAPVQSNMKVTDN

-512 KAKLGDYEARLAE
+512 KAKLGNYEARLAE
-525 TKQAYADQGR
+525 TRQAYADQGR
-535 TDAQNEYVVQTEMI
+535 TEAQNEYVVQTEMI

-564 KLGERNKSV
+564 KLVERNKSV

-589 KNVDP
+589 KNVDS
-594 SVKKGLRKLY
+594 SVKNGLKKLY
-604 KAYVNTLDRAGY
+604 KAYVNTIDKAGY
-616 GVLVSEIDKDEV
+616 GVLLSEVDK
-628 EEGVKINR
+628 EELEQGRDSDKNGVI
-636 NKSFAA
+636 
-642 QVDDVIEG
+642 Q
-650 RHNPNLDLYV
+650 Y
-660 GETPKVLLEIG
+660 
-671 LDNVPLVMRNSK
+671 
-683 IGAIL
+683 
-688 NKHGEMSVE
+688 
-697 LIKKI
+697 
-702 PEAIKS
+702 PEA
-708 PLFILKSKTHPNDTV
+708 KTEQVRTETV
-723 VVITEIEMDGQEL
+723 RGS
-736 IVPIRIN
+736 
-743 ETGTY
+743 
-748 LDVDLRIPVTGTANL
+748 L
-763 VASAYGKDTVNLIK
+763 VN
-777 YAIENNGVLYVSND
+777 
-791 KEKIREFSD
+791 
-800 LRRLQLP
+800 
-807 TRLEISNFRS
+807 
-817 DVNASTSTDS
+817 
-827 ISQNLGN
+827 
-834 VNPSGENNSR
+834 
-844 NLEDGNK
+844 
-851 RDSRRSNSE
+851 
-860 AYTTQGIAETDSKGR
+860 TTQGIAETDSKGR

-910 IFQYD
+910 VFQYD

-987 RVDGKTLTEL
+987 RVDGKTLMEL

-1008 ILKVY
+1008 IFKVY

-1051 NVEDN
+1051 NIEDN
-1056 ARGSEGLSDVY
+1056 AHGSEGLSDVY

-1109 FFKDSKVRDK
+1109 FFKDSKAVDE
-1119 EGNLLV
+1119 EGRLLRV
-1125 AYHGSPN
+1125 YHGSKASPT
-1132 VFDEFYLSRAG
+1132 VFSSDFISAGWLAFGKGFYFTEDKTRAQG
-1143 ENTGSMWGDGIYLTT
+1143 YGKSSLYECYL
-1158 NENVAVA
+1158 NM
-1165 YTEGKHGPIKAYV
+1165 K
-1178 NLVNPLVLGER
+1178 NPFI
-1189 GVVSELRARGVD
+1189 SNDRA
-1201 IDKYMREQ
+1201 
-1209 GQSHEFGLDLT
+1209 HLDLLYEKMNT
-1220 PILKAEG
+1220 TRDSILKYSEEKG
-1227 YDGIFDEPSGTI
+1227 VGGGELYKINYYLDDRGDDVSKYIRDLGFDGVIVDAYGTKELI
-1239 VAYESNQ
+1239 VYESNQ

-1252 HTPTKSG
+1252 HNPTKSED
-1259 NIRFSLKANGE
+1259 IRFSLKANGE

-1330 IDPQRDSRNV
+1330 IDPQRDSSNV

-1350 APIVD
+1350 TPIVD
-1355 VKLRNQGVDELIA
+1355 VKLSNQGVDDLIA
-1368 ELQEKAGEQPAYKN
+1368 KLQEKAGEQPAYKN

-1399 IVREYD
+1399 IVSDYD

-1520 GNVSQL
+1520 GNVSRL

-1533 FNENRPKDV
+1533 FNENRPKDI
-1542 YNEQAT
+1542 YDEQAT

-1625 AGALAAKLSKRF
+1625 AGALAAKLSKKF

-1720 GYNLGYKFNDKLAE
+1720 GYDLGYKFNDKLAE

-1774 ERVKTALTDKGIP
+1774 ERVKTALTDKGIQ
-1787 YTQYDAADVNARRDL
+1787 YTQYDATDVNARRDL
-1802 IEKMENVRFSKARS
+1802 IEKMENVRFSRRSNSVDMYTQEQYNDFGWVRANEVLTYRQWSDFNHKFENMTEEVKRRQTKNGEYMIAVNDMKDKKFGVDNVIVFAKGTPLHPVVTKIIEINLEYETLIEAIREFIYEHEGNIDKGVFDGMLQIYNSKDFAHSTQQSGRGQAIEIDSPLRNGRRGTRSDSDDGDDGNKGDKRFSRVRS
-1816 FQSTDEDIRYS
+1816 FQSADEDIRYS

-2198 KRSDVTKFGIAPD
+2198 KRRDVAKFGIAPD
-2211 ELKLLLEDEGFRM
+2211 ELKLLLEDEGFHM
-2224 EAEHPADVLAEVDS
+2224 TAEHPADVLAEVDS

-2345 KGSIEKLGRIKY
+2345 KGSIEKLGRIKH

-2431 KSGIT
+2431 KSGLS

-2506 ELATRYIEKAEKA
+2506 ELATRYIERAEKA

-2686 DTDMQFVAMLEK
+2686 ETDMQFVAMLEK

-2928 DFLMKPVGMVDRWV
+2928 DFLMKPIGMVDRWV

-3067 RTLYNKD
+3067 KTLYNKD
-3074 DEDENIAANMAID
+3074 DEDENIVENMAVD
-3087 MVGNMLGGLPVI
+3087 MLGNMLGGLPLI

-3140 DVDSKQT
+3140 DVDSKQA

-3170 NVFDGLLS
+3170 NVFDGLIS

-3330 LFSKAFDIGK
+3330 LFSKAFDVGK

-3386 IMGYLGYTNTHGE
+3386 IMGYLGYSNTYGE

>member
-1 MDEWSSVHRVL
+1 MNEWSSVYRTL
-12 QARRQGVTPTN
+12 QARRQGETPGIT
-23 VPQKSNMPV
+23 
-32 VQQQEQTVKP
+32 QETKKIVAERQPQTVQP
-42 ESAASTG
+42 ESKASTG

-85 GGLFDQDFQ
+85 GGLFDKDFQ
-94 NDVQDWVSND
+94 NNVQDWVSND

-188 GALSGVVEAATE
+188 GALSGIVEAATE
-200 KIGGFV
+200 KIGGVV

-230 VGKVAETFVSEGA
+230 IGKVAETFVSEGA

-289 LGGGQNFI
+289 LGGGQNFV
-297 QSARNK
+297 QRARNR

-360 QKYLRSIGSQAL
+360 EKYLRSIGSQAL
-372 AFNEDGSLR
+372 AFNDDGSLR

-404 TFAPVQSNVAVNEN
+404 TFAPVQSNVKVTDN
-418 AKKIKGVIEGVKQ
+418 AKKIKGVIESVKQ
-431 GAKVVVTDKM
+431 GAKVVVTDNM

-503 NDPNAPAAI
+503 NDPNAPDAI
-512 KAKLGDYEARLAE
+512 KAKLGDYETRLAE
-525 TKQAYADQGR
+525 TRQAYSDQGG
-535 TDAQNEYVVQTEMI
+535 TQAQNEYVVQTEMI

-573 PKRILS
+573 TKRILS
-579 ALRGLASGEN
+579 ALEGLARGEN

-604 KAYVNTLDRAGY
+604 KAYVNTLNRAGY
-616 GVLVSEIDKDEV
+616 GVLVSEIDK
-628 EEGVKINR
+628 EEIGEER
-636 NKSFAA
+636 
-642 QVDDVIEG
+642 
-650 RHNPNLDLYV
+650 
-660 GETPKVLLEIG
+660 GETTLQIDTARESRYNKNSLIHKTFPSYQESGGSEANTLAVWWVHRAGVLVG
-671 LDNVPLVMRNSK
+671 DRT
-683 IGAIL
+683 AISY
-688 NKHGEMSVE
+688 NGSWY
-697 LIKKI
+697 LIEKFD
-702 PEAIKS
+702 S
-708 PLFILKSKTHPNDTV
+708 S
-723 VVITEIEMDGQEL
+723 
-736 IVPIRIN
+736 
-743 ETGTY
+743 
-748 LDVDLRIPVTGTANL
+748 DLGYQIIAKLTQRQYQSYKEERT
-763 VASAYGKDTVNLIK
+763 
-777 YAIENNGVLYVSND
+777 NGVGKGQSIQKGVSS
-791 KEKIREFSD
+791 ITSIH
-800 LRRLQLP
+800 RR
-807 TRLEISNFRS
+807 
-817 DVNASTSTDS
+817 ASTSNGGGVSDNSVSPRNGRGDS
-827 ISQNLGN
+827 GVQRVGQEQSQRGKTASDRGGDSKGGSASEQNKSSITS
-834 VNPSGENNSR
+834 VKNNSR
-844 NLEDGNK
+844 TSKKDDG
-851 RDSRRSNSE
+851 
-860 AYTTQGIAETDSKGR
+860 
-875 KLTAQQREFFKDTKA
+875 
-890 VDEKGR
+890 
-896 LLEVYHGSKTGDFT
+896 
-910 IFQYD
+910 
-915 SSRQTGD
+915 
-922 DFGKAYYFT
+922 
-931 TNLKNARAY
+931 
-940 AKDNHKDPRVKQ
+940 
-952 YIEERDKLY
+952 
-961 RQFADAARRGE
+961 
-972 SQEKLKALSNEFINF
+972 
-987 RVDGKTLTEL
+987 
-997 LYDIDYDTGGT
+997 
-1008 ILKVY
+1008 
-1013 LNLRNPLIVDA
+1013 
-1024 KGALY
+1024 
-1029 RKVYPRYFEQA
+1029 
-1040 KSNGNDGIIVK
+1040 
-1051 NVEDN
+1051 
-1056 ARGSEGLSDVY
+1056 
-1067 IAFSENQIKLT
+1067 
-1078 SNENPTADV
+1078 
-1087 DIRRS
+1087 RRS
-1092 LARKDSEGK
+1092 LSRKDSEGK

-1132 VFDEFYLSRAG
+1132 VFDEFDLSRAG

-1178 NLVNPLVLGER
+1178 NLVNPLILGER
-1189 GVVSELRARGVD
+1189 DVVSELRARGAD

-1227 YDGIFDEPSGTI
+1227 YDGIFDESSGTI

-1259 NIRFSLKANGE
+1259 NIRFSLKAKGE

-1355 VKLRNQGVDELIA
+1355 VKLRNQGVDDLIA
-1368 ELQEKAGEQPAYKN
+1368 KLQEKAGEQPAYKN

-1399 IVREYD
+1399 IVSDYD

-1479 ILEKYIDY
+1479 IIEKYIDY

-1520 GNVSQL
+1520 GNVSRL

-1533 FNENRPKDV
+1533 FNENRPKDI
-1542 YNEQAT
+1542 YDEQAT

-2069 LANNTRMR
+2069 LANSTRMR

-2173 LDGIKGELLYIYDK
+2173 LDGIKGELLYRYDK

-2198 KRSDVTKFGIAPD
+2198 KRSDVAKFGIAPD

-2253 LFKDMLSAEER
+2253 LFKDMLSAEEM

-2846 KIIQRIRGAYV
+2846 KIIQRVRGAYV

-2928 DFLMKPVGMVDRWV
+2928 DFLMKPIGMVDRWV

-2993 AMRSDSEVA
+2993 AMRSNSEVA

-3030 KDKAGADKMK
+3030 KNNAGADKMK
-3040 AARRKTVKAVGA
+3040 AARRKTAKAVAA

-3099 KDVYARLMEGYEVSN
+3099 KDAYARLMEGYEVSN

-3217 GLMLNENIGDVTNEN
+3217 GLMINENIGDVTNEN

-3247 IPRSAPNS
+3247 IPRSVPNS

-3288 RLSAYRSASDDVK
+3288 RLSAYRSASDNVK

>member
-1 MDEWSSVHRVL
+1 MNEWSSVYRTL
-12 QARRQGVTPTN
+12 QARRQGETPGIT
-23 VPQKSNMPV
+23 
-32 VQQQEQTVKP
+32 QETKKIVAERQPQTVQP
-42 ESAASTG
+42 ESKASTG

-72 GIIDLGAGIVGGI
+72 GIIDLGASVVGGI
-85 GGLFDQDFQ
+85 GGLFDKDFQ
-94 NDVQDWVSND
+94 NNVQDWVSND

-188 GALSGVVEAATE
+188 GLLSGGVEAATE

-206 LGGGTSLVGKKLA
+206 LGGGTSLIGKKLA

-230 VGKVAETFVSEGA
+230 IGKVAETFVSEGA

-268 YVDAF
+268 YIDAI

-280 VVGGGAGAI
+280 VIGGGAGAV

-360 QKYLRSIGSQAL
+360 QKYLRSIGSQSL

-404 TFAPVQSNVAVNEN
+404 TFAPVQSNVKVTDN

-431 GAKVVVTDKM
+431 GAKVVVTDNM

-503 NDPNAPAAI
+503 NDPNAPDAI
-512 KAKLGDYEARLAE
+512 KVKLGDYETRLAE
-525 TKQAYADQGR
+525 TKQAYADQGS
-535 TDAQNEYVVQTEMI
+535 TTAQNEYVVQTEMM

-573 PKRILS
+573 TKRILS
-579 ALRGLASGEN
+579 ALEGLARGEN

-604 KAYVNTLDRAGY
+604 KAYINTLDRAGY
-616 GVLVSEIDKDEV
+616 GVLVSEIDK
-628 EEGVKINR
+628 EEIGEER
-636 NKSFAA
+636 
-642 QVDDVIEG
+642 
-650 RHNPNLDLYV
+650 
-660 GETPKVLLEIG
+660 GETTLQIDTARESRYNKNSLIHKTFPSYQESGGSEANTLAVWWAHRASVLVG
-671 LDNVPLVMRNSK
+671 DRT
-683 IGAIL
+683 AISY
-688 NKHGEMSVE
+688 NGSWY
-697 LIKKI
+697 LIEKFD
-702 PEAIKS
+702 S
-708 PLFILKSKTHPNDTV
+708 S
-723 VVITEIEMDGQEL
+723 
-736 IVPIRIN
+736 
-743 ETGTY
+743 
-748 LDVDLRIPVTGTANL
+748 DLGYQIIAKLTQRQYQSYMEERT
-763 VASAYGKDTVNLIK
+763 
-777 YAIENNGVLYVSND
+777 NGVGKGQSIQKGVSS
-791 KEKIREFSD
+791 ITSIH
-800 LRRLQLP
+800 RR
-807 TRLEISNFRS
+807 
-817 DVNASTSTDS
+817 ASTSNGGVVSDNSVSPRNGRGDS
-827 ISQNLGN
+827 GVQRVDQEQSQRGKTASDRGGDSKGGSASEQNKSSITS
-834 VNPSGENNSR
+834 VKNNSR
-844 NLEDGNK
+844 TSKKDDG
-851 RDSRRSNSE
+851 R
-860 AYTTQGIAETDSKGR
+860 
-875 KLTAQQREFFKDTKA
+875 
-890 VDEKGR
+890 
-896 LLEVYHGSKTGDFT
+896 H
-910 IFQYD
+910 
-915 SSRQTGD
+915 
-922 DFGKAYYFT
+922 
-931 TNLKNARAY
+931 
-940 AKDNHKDPRVKQ
+940 
-952 YIEERDKLY
+952 
-961 RQFADAARRGE
+961 
-972 SQEKLKALSNEFINF
+972 
-987 RVDGKTLTEL
+987 
-997 LYDIDYDTGGT
+997 
-1008 ILKVY
+1008 
-1013 LNLRNPLIVDA
+1013 
-1024 KGALY
+1024 
-1029 RKVYPRYFEQA
+1029 
-1040 KSNGNDGIIVK
+1040 
-1051 NVEDN
+1051 
-1056 ARGSEGLSDVY
+1056 
-1067 IAFSENQIKLT
+1067 
-1078 SNENPTADV
+1078 
-1087 DIRRS
+1087 S

-1101 VLSQGQRD
+1101 VLSQGQHD
-1109 FFKDSKVRDK
+1109 FFKDSKAVDE
-1119 EGNLLV
+1119 EGRLLRV
-1125 AYHGSPN
+1125 YHGSKASPT
-1132 VFDEFYLSRAG
+1132 VFSSDFISAGWLAFGKGFYFTEDKTRAQR
-1143 ENTGSMWGDGIYLTT
+1143 Y
-1158 NENVAVA
+1158 
-1165 YTEGKHGPIKAYV
+1165 
-1178 NLVNPLVLGER
+1178 
-1189 GVVSELRARGVD
+1189 
-1201 IDKYMREQ
+1201 
-1209 GQSHEFGLDLT
+1209 GQSSLYECYLNIKNPFISNDRAHLDLLYEKMNT
-1220 PILKAEG
+1220 TRDSILKYSEEKG
-1227 YDGIFDEPSGTI
+1227 VGGGELYKINYYLDDRGDDVSKYIRDLGFDGVIVDAYGTKELI
-1239 VAYESNQ
+1239 VYESNQ

-1252 HTPTKSG
+1252 HNPTKSED
-1259 NIRFSLKANGE
+1259 IRFSLKANGE

-1320 KITVVFGRDT
+1320 KITVVFGRET

-1350 APIVD
+1350 TPIVD
-1355 VKLRNQGVDELIA
+1355 VKLSNQGVDDLIA
-1368 ELQEKAGEQPAYKN
+1368 KLQEKAGEQPAYKN

-1399 IVREYD
+1399 IVRDYD

-1526 FFMAEDF
+1526 FIMAEDF

-1548 IDKMQDKIADKQ
+1548 IDKMQDKIEDKQ

-1625 AGALAAKLSKRF
+1625 AGALAAKLSKKF

-1774 ERVKTALTDKGIP
+1774 ERVKTALTDKGIQ
-1787 YTQYDAADVNARRDL
+1787 YTQYDATDVNARREI

-1816 FQSTDEDIRYS
+1816 FQSADEDIRYS

-2052 DDHKF
+2052 DDRKF
-2057 YYEMSRGEIKKL
+2057 YYEMSKGEIKKL

-2173 LDGIKGELLYIYDK
+2173 LDGIKGELLYRYDK

-2253 LFKDMLSAEER
+2253 LFKDMLSAEEM

-2431 KSGIT
+2431 KSGLS

-2621 KREQAQAGLVYSG
+2621 NREQAQAGLVYSG

-2686 DTDMQFVAMLEK
+2686 ETDMQFVAMLEK

-2928 DFLMKPVGMVDRWV
+2928 DFLMKPIGMVDRWV

-2964 VENKKAAGELL
+2964 VENKKEAGELL

-2993 AMRSDSEVA
+2993 AMRSNSEVA

-3030 KDKAGADKMK
+3030 KNNAGADKMK
-3040 AARRKTVKAVGA
+3040 AARRKTAKAVAA

-3074 DEDENIAANMAID
+3074 DEDENIAENMAVD
-3087 MVGNMLGGLPVI
+3087 MLGNMLGGLPLI

-3170 NVFDGLLS
+3170 NVFDGLIS

-3355 DDSGR
+3355 DDLGR

-3386 IMGYLGYTNTHGE
+3386 IMGYLGYSNTYGE

-3408 IRGLTSTERQLLL
+3408 IRGLTSTQRQRLL

>member
-1 MDEWSSVHRVL
+1 MNEWSSVYRTL
-12 QARRQGVTPTN
+12 QARRQGETPGIT
-23 VPQKSNMPV
+23 
-32 VQQQEQTVKP
+32 QETKKIVAERQPQTVQP
-42 ESAASTG
+42 ESKASTG

-72 GIIDLGAGIVGGI
+72 GIIDLGASVVGGI
-85 GGLFDQDFQ
+85 GGLFDKDFQ
-94 NDVQDWVSND
+94 NNVQDWVSND

-188 GALSGVVEAATE
+188 GLLSGGVEAATE

-230 VGKVAETFVSEGA
+230 IGKVAETFVSEGA

-289 LGGGQNFI
+289 LGGGQNFV
-297 QSARNK
+297 QRARNR

-360 QKYLRSIGSQAL
+360 EKYLRSIGSQAL
-372 AFNEDGSLR
+372 AFNDDGSLR

-404 TFAPVQSNVAVNEN
+404 TFAPVQSNVKVTDN
-418 AKKIKGVIEGVKQ
+418 AKKIKGVIESVKQ
-431 GAKVVVTDKM
+431 GAKVVVTDNM

-512 KAKLGDYEARLAE
+512 KAKLGNYEARLAE
-525 TKQAYADQGR
+525 TRQAYADQGR
-535 TDAQNEYVVQTEMI
+535 TEAQNEYVVQTEMI

-564 KLGERNKSV
+564 KLVERNKSV

-589 KNVDP
+589 KNVDS
-594 SVKKGLRKLY
+594 SVKNGLKKLY
-604 KAYVNTLDRAGY
+604 KAYVNTIDKAGY
-616 GVLVSEIDKDEV
+616 GVLLSEVDK
-628 EEGVKINR
+628 EELEQGRDSDKNGVI
-636 NKSFAA
+636 
-642 QVDDVIEG
+642 Q
-650 RHNPNLDLYV
+650 Y
-660 GETPKVLLEIG
+660 
-671 LDNVPLVMRNSK
+671 
-683 IGAIL
+683 
-688 NKHGEMSVE
+688 
-697 LIKKI
+697 
-702 PEAIKS
+702 PEA
-708 PLFILKSKTHPNDTV
+708 KTEQVRTETV
-723 VVITEIEMDGQEL
+723 RGS
-736 IVPIRIN
+736 
-743 ETGTY
+743 
-748 LDVDLRIPVTGTANL
+748 L
-763 VASAYGKDTVNLIK
+763 VN
-777 YAIENNGVLYVSND
+777 
-791 KEKIREFSD
+791 
-800 LRRLQLP
+800 
-807 TRLEISNFRS
+807 
-817 DVNASTSTDS
+817 
-827 ISQNLGN
+827 
-834 VNPSGENNSR
+834 
-844 NLEDGNK
+844 
-851 RDSRRSNSE
+851 
-860 AYTTQGIAETDSKGR
+860 TTQGIAETDSKGR

-910 IFQYD
+910 VFQYD

-987 RVDGKTLTEL
+987 RVDGKTLMEL

-1008 ILKVY
+1008 IFKVY

-1056 ARGSEGLSDVY
+1056 AHGSEGLSDVY

-1087 DIRRS
+1087 DIRLS

-1109 FFKDSKVRDK
+1109 FFKDSKAVDE
-1119 EGNLLV
+1119 EGRLLRV
-1125 AYHGSPN
+1125 YHGSKASPT
-1132 VFDEFYLSRAG
+1132 VFSSDFISAGWLAFGKGFYFTEDKTRAQRYG
-1143 ENTGSMWGDGIYLTT
+1143 KSSLYECYL
-1158 NENVAVA
+1158 N
-1165 YTEGKHGPIKAYV
+1165 IK
-1178 NLVNPLVLGER
+1178 NPFI
-1189 GVVSELRARGVD
+1189 SNDRA
-1201 IDKYMREQ
+1201 
-1209 GQSHEFGLDLT
+1209 HLDLLYEKMNT
-1220 PILKAEG
+1220 TRDSILKYSKEKG
-1227 YDGIFDEPSGTI
+1227 VGGGELFKINYYLDDRGDDVSKYIRDLGFDGVIVDAYGTKELI
-1239 VAYESNQ
+1239 VYESNQ

-1252 HTPTKSG
+1252 HNPTKSED
-1259 NIRFSLKANGE
+1259 IRFSLKANGE

-1308 ITRTSLGHDQYG
+1308 ITRVNLGHDQYG
-1320 KITVVFGRDT
+1320 DITVVFGRDT

-1350 APIVD
+1350 TPIVD
-1355 VKLRNQGVDELIA
+1355 VKLSNQGVDDLIA
-1368 ELQEKAGEQPAYKN
+1368 KLQEKAGEQPAYKN

-1399 IVREYD
+1399 IVSDYD

-1520 GNVSQL
+1520 GNVSRL

-1533 FNENRPKDV
+1533 FNENRPKDI
-1542 YNEQAT
+1542 YDEQAT

-1647 EYLALVSEEDLQAF
+1647 EYLALVSEEDLHAF

-1840 YKVFYAK
+1840 YKVFYVK

-2069 LANNTRMR
+2069 LANSTRMR

-2173 LDGIKGELLYIYDK
+2173 LDGIKGELLYRYDK

-2198 KRSDVTKFGIAPD
+2198 KRSDVAKFGIAPD

-2253 LFKDMLSAEER
+2253 LFKDMLSAEEM

-2291 LEKYKKQLDAV
+2291 LEKYKKQLDEV

-2621 KREQAQAGLVYSG
+2621 GREQAQAGLVYSG

-2686 DTDMQFVAMLEK
+2686 ETDMQFVAMLEK

-2816 TAEEVWKNNS
+2816 TAEEAWKNNS

-2877 ATSVLDVKNVVKGLS
+2877 ATSVLDVENVVKGLS

-2928 DFLMKPVGMVDRWV
+2928 DFLMKPIGMVDRWV

-2964 VENKKAAGELL
+2964 IENKKAAGELL

-2993 AMRSDSEVA
+2993 AMRSNSEVA

-3030 KDKAGADKMK
+3030 KNNAGADKMK
-3040 AARRKTVKAVGA
+3040 AARRKTAKAVAA

-3099 KDVYARLMEGYEVSN
+3099 KDAYARLMEGYEVSN

-3386 IMGYLGYTNTHGE
+3386 IMGYLGYSNTYGE

-3408 IRGLTSTERQLLL
+3408 IRGLTSTQRQLLL

>member
-1 MDEWSSVHRVL
+1 MNEWSSVYRTL
-12 QARRQGVTPTN
+12 QARRHGETPGITQETKKI
-23 VPQKSNMPV
+23 VAE
-32 VQQQEQTVKP
+32 QQPQTVQP
-42 ESAASTG
+42 ESKASTG

-72 GIIDLGAGIVGGI
+72 GIIDLGASVVGGI
-85 GGLFDQDFQ
+85 GGLFDKDFQ
-94 NDVQDWVSND
+94 NNVQDWVSND

-132 EGIASGVGQMLPSIA
+132 EDIASGVGQMLPSIA

-200 KIGGFV
+200 KIGGVV

-230 VGKVAETFVSEGA
+230 IGKVAETFVSEGA

-268 YVDAF
+268 YIDAI

-314 AQLAYAQELTENY
+314 AKLAYAQELTENY

-381 AKQAIDYN
+381 AKQAINYN
-389 TEAMTASLRPVSGNL
+389 AEAMTASLRPVSGNL

-418 AKKIKGVIEGVKQ
+418 AKKIKGVIESVKK
-431 GAKVVVTDKM
+431 GAKVVVTDTM

-494 LVGEVSRLV
+494 LVSEVSRLV

-512 KAKLGDYEARLAE
+512 KAKLGNYEARLAE
-525 TKQAYADQGR
+525 TKQAYADQGG
-535 TDAQNEYVVQTEMI
+535 TQAQNEYVVQTEMI

-564 KLGERNKSV
+564 KLVERNKSV

-604 KAYVNTLDRAGY
+604 KAYVNTIDKAGY
-616 GVLVSEIDKDEV
+616 GVLLSEVDKEELEENGERNRSNGGLQFGTEEARLSIKRIGDKNVVFIDTAQDIFDGVEQKDYPKVIRRYMLDRFQGNVYPVGTSSAYVNRRSIEEYAYPANRRESQATKTKKMRAGTELDNLLEV
-628 EEGVKINR
+628 
-636 NKSFAA
+636 A
-642 QVDDVIEG
+642 QFIGNEADDG
-650 RHNPNLDLYV
+650 RHPEAVRGWDKYKTYFTFD
-660 GETPKVLLEIG
+660 GENFFEGEI
-671 LDNVPLVMRNSK
+671 S
-683 IGAIL
+683 I
-688 NKHGEMSVE
+688 E
-697 LIKKI
+697 LIKRGDLFYDITKI
-702 PEAIKS
+702 K
-708 PLFILKSKTHPNDTV
+708 DTS
-723 VVITEIEMDGQEL
+723 IA
-736 IVPIRIN
+736 RAA
-743 ETGTY
+743 
-748 LDVDLRIPVTGTANL
+748 GTANDGSSS
-763 VASAYGKDTVNLIK
+763 ASNRDVF
-777 YAIENNGVLYVSND
+777 NN
-791 KEKIREFSD
+791 
-800 LRRLQLP
+800 
-807 TRLEISNFRS
+807 
-817 DVNASTSTDS
+817 S
-827 ISQNLGN
+827 ISQTDGN
-834 VNPSGENNSR
+834 VNPSDKS
-844 NLEDGNK
+844 
-851 RDSRRSNSE
+851 DSR
-860 AYTTQGIAETDSKGR
+860 TSKKDDGR
-875 KLTAQQREFFKDTKA
+875 
-890 VDEKGR
+890 
-896 LLEVYHGSKTGDFT
+896 H
-910 IFQYD
+910 
-915 SSRQTGD
+915 
-922 DFGKAYYFT
+922 
-931 TNLKNARAY
+931 
-940 AKDNHKDPRVKQ
+940 
-952 YIEERDKLY
+952 
-961 RQFADAARRGE
+961 
-972 SQEKLKALSNEFINF
+972 
-987 RVDGKTLTEL
+987 
-997 LYDIDYDTGGT
+997 
-1008 ILKVY
+1008 
-1013 LNLRNPLIVDA
+1013 
-1024 KGALY
+1024 
-1029 RKVYPRYFEQA
+1029 
-1040 KSNGNDGIIVK
+1040 
-1051 NVEDN
+1051 
-1056 ARGSEGLSDVY
+1056 
-1067 IAFSENQIKLT
+1067 
-1078 SNENPTADV
+1078 
-1087 DIRRS
+1087 S

-1109 FFKDSKVRDK
+1109 FFKDSKAVDE
-1119 EGNLLV
+1119 EGGLLRV
-1125 AYHGSPN
+1125 YHGSKASPT
-1132 VFDEFYLSRAG
+1132 VFSSDFISAGWLAFGKGFYFTEDKTRAQG
-1143 ENTGSMWGDGIYLTT
+1143 YGKSSLYECYL
-1158 NENVAVA
+1158 N
-1165 YTEGKHGPIKAYV
+1165 IK
-1178 NLVNPLVLGER
+1178 NPFI
-1189 GVVSELRARGVD
+1189 SNDRA
-1201 IDKYMREQ
+1201 
-1209 GQSHEFGLDLT
+1209 HLDLLYEKMNT
-1220 PILKAEG
+1220 TRDSILKYSKEKG
-1227 YDGIFDEPSGTI
+1227 VGGGELFKINYYLDDRGDDVSKYIRDLGFDGVIVDADGTKELI
-1239 VAYESNQ
+1239 VYESNQ

-1252 HTPTKSG
+1252 HNPTKSED
-1259 NIRFSLKANGE
+1259 IRFSLKANGE

-1308 ITRTSLGHDQYG
+1308 ITRASLGHEQYG

-1350 APIVD
+1350 TPIVD
-1355 VKLRNQGVDELIA
+1355 VKLSNQGVDDLIA
-1368 ELQEKAGEQPAYKN
+1368 KLQEKAGEQPAYKN

-1520 GNVSQL
+1520 GNVSRL

-1533 FNENRPKDV
+1533 FNENRPKDI
-1542 YNEQAT
+1542 YDEQAT

-1625 AGALAAKLSKRF
+1625 AGALAAKLSKKF

-1720 GYNLGYKFNDKLAE
+1720 GYDLGYKFNDKLAE

-1774 ERVKTALTDKGIP
+1774 ERVKTALTDKGIQ

-1802 IEKMENVRFSKARS
+1802 IEKMENVRFSRRSNSVDMYTQEQYNDFGWARANEVLTYRQWSDFNHKFENMTEEVKRNQTRDGEYMIAVNDMEGKKFGVDNVIIFAKGTSLHPVVTRIIKINLHNESDIELVRGDIYEWEKRGSAFASDAYARVYGEEILDITYAKDYRYYREYSGEMGASGGREEGGGTAGNNRTQRNGRGDTRGDSDDGNKGDKGRFSRVRS
-1816 FQSTDEDIRYS
+1816 FQSADEDIRYS
-1827 IRTKEPPKKTITA
+1827 IRTKEPPQKTITA

-1945 DVDYQSEAESYG
+1945 DVDYQTEAESFG

-2052 DDHKF
+2052 DEHKF

-2173 LDGIKGELLYIYDK
+2173 LDGIKGELLYRYDK

-2198 KRSDVTKFGIAPD
+2198 KRRDVTKFGIAPD

-2253 LFKDMLSAEER
+2253 LFKDMLSAEEM

-2394 RSNGVFNQE
+2394 RSNVVFNQE

-2431 KSGIT
+2431 KSGLS
-2436 DYAKLAEWYTRANV
+2436 DYAKLAEWYTRTNV
-2450 GTTYSSEVKRML
+2450 GTTYSSDVKRML

-2621 KREQAQAGLVYSG
+2621 NREQAQAGLVYSG

-2686 DTDMQFVAMLEK
+2686 ETDMQFVAMLEK

-2708 RKTDTQRMGYSNVQ
+2708 RKTDMQRMGYSNVQ

-2826 QYIIKMLS
+2826 QYIVKMLS

-2928 DFLMKPVGMVDRWV
+2928 DFLMKPIGMVDRWV

-2993 AMRSDSEVA
+2993 AMRSNSEVA

-3030 KDKAGADKMK
+3030 KNNAGADKMK
-3040 AARRKTVKAVGA
+3040 AARRKTAKAVAA

-3170 NVFDGLLS
+3170 NVFDGLIS

-3386 IMGYLGYTNTHGE
+3386 IMGYLGYSNTYGE

>member
-1 MDEWSSVHRVL
+1 MNEWSSVYRTL
-12 QARRQGVTPTN
+12 QARRQGETPGITQETKKI
-23 VPQKSNMPV
+23 VAERQPQIA
-32 VQQQEQTVKP
+32 QP
-42 ESAASTG
+42 ESKASTG

-72 GIIDLGAGIVGGI
+72 GIIDLGASVVGGI
-85 GGLFDQDFQ
+85 GGLFDKDFQ
-94 NDVQDWVSND
+94 NNVQDWVSDD

-188 GALSGVVEAATE
+188 GVLSGVVEAATE
-200 KIGGFV
+200 KIGGVV

-230 VGKVAETFVSEGA
+230 IGKVAETFVSEGA

-268 YVDAF
+268 YIDAI

-280 VVGGGAGAI
+280 VIGGGAGAV

-360 QKYLRSIGSQAL
+360 EKYLRSIGSQSL

-418 AKKIKGVIEGVKQ
+418 AKKIKGVIESVKN
-431 GAKVVVTDKM
+431 GAKVVVTDNM

-494 LVGEVSRLV
+494 LVSEVSRLV

-512 KAKLGDYEARLAE
+512 KAKLGNYEARLAE
-525 TKQAYADQGR
+525 TRQAYADQGR
-535 TDAQNEYVVQTEMI
+535 TEAQNEYVVQTEMI

-564 KLGERNKSV
+564 KLVERNKSV

-589 KNVDP
+589 KTVDP

-604 KAYVNTLDRAGY
+604 KAYVNTLNRAGY
-616 GVLVSEIDKDEV
+616 GVLVSEIDK
-628 EEGVKINR
+628 EEIGEER
-636 NKSFAA
+636 
-642 QVDDVIEG
+642 
-650 RHNPNLDLYV
+650 
-660 GETPKVLLEIG
+660 GETTLQIDTARESRYNKNSLIHKTFPSYQESGGSEANTLAVWWAHRASVLAG
-671 LDNVPLVMRNSK
+671 DRT
-683 IGAIL
+683 AISYNGSWYL
-688 NKHGEMSVE
+688 IEKFDSSDLGYQIIAE
-697 LIKKI
+697 LTQRQYQSYM
-702 PEAIKS
+702 EER
-708 PLFILKSKTHPNDTV
+708 T
-723 VVITEIEMDGQEL
+723 
-736 IVPIRIN
+736 
-743 ETGTY
+743 
-748 LDVDLRIPVTGTANL
+748 
-763 VASAYGKDTVNLIK
+763 
-777 YAIENNGVLYVSND
+777 NGVGKGQSIQKGVSS
-791 KEKIREFSD
+791 ITSIH
-800 LRRLQLP
+800 RR
-807 TRLEISNFRS
+807 
-817 DVNASTSTDS
+817 ASTSNGGVVSDNSVSPRNGRGDS
-827 ISQNLGN
+827 GVQRVGQEQSQRGKTASDRGGDSKGGSASEQNKSSITS
-834 VNPSGENNSR
+834 VKNNSR
-844 NLEDGNK
+844 TSKKDDG
-851 RDSRRSNSE
+851 R
-860 AYTTQGIAETDSKGR
+860 
-875 KLTAQQREFFKDTKA
+875 
-890 VDEKGR
+890 
-896 LLEVYHGSKTGDFT
+896 H
-910 IFQYD
+910 
-915 SSRQTGD
+915 
-922 DFGKAYYFT
+922 
-931 TNLKNARAY
+931 
-940 AKDNHKDPRVKQ
+940 
-952 YIEERDKLY
+952 
-961 RQFADAARRGE
+961 
-972 SQEKLKALSNEFINF
+972 
-987 RVDGKTLTEL
+987 
-997 LYDIDYDTGGT
+997 
-1008 ILKVY
+1008 
-1013 LNLRNPLIVDA
+1013 
-1024 KGALY
+1024 
-1029 RKVYPRYFEQA
+1029 
-1040 KSNGNDGIIVK
+1040 
-1051 NVEDN
+1051 
-1056 ARGSEGLSDVY
+1056 
-1067 IAFSENQIKLT
+1067 
-1078 SNENPTADV
+1078 
-1087 DIRRS
+1087 S

-1109 FFKDSKVRDK
+1109 FFKDSKAVDE
-1119 EGNLLV
+1119 EGGLLRV
-1125 AYHGSPN
+1125 YHGSKASPT
-1132 VFDEFYLSRAG
+1132 VFSSDFISAGWLAFGKGFYFTEDKTRAQG
-1143 ENTGSMWGDGIYLTT
+1143 YGKSSLYECYL
-1158 NENVAVA
+1158 N
-1165 YTEGKHGPIKAYV
+1165 IK
-1178 NLVNPLVLGER
+1178 NPFI
-1189 GVVSELRARGVD
+1189 SNDRA
-1201 IDKYMREQ
+1201 
-1209 GQSHEFGLDLT
+1209 HLDLLYEKMNT
-1220 PILKAEG
+1220 TRDSILKYSEEKG
-1227 YDGIFDEPSGTI
+1227 VGGGELYKINYYLDDRGDDVSKYIRGLGFDGVIVDAYGTKELI
-1239 VAYESNQ
+1239 VYESNQ

-1252 HTPTKSG
+1252 HNPTKSED
-1259 NIRFSLKANGE
+1259 IRFSLKANGE

-1350 APIVD
+1350 TPIVD
-1355 VKLRNQGVDELIA
+1355 VKLSNQGVDDLIA
-1368 ELQEKAGEQPAYKN
+1368 KLQEKAGEQPAYKN

-1520 GNVSQL
+1520 GNVSRL

-1533 FNENRPKDV
+1533 FNENRPKDI
-1542 YNEQAT
+1542 YDEQAT

-1802 IEKMENVRFSKARS
+1802 IEKIENVRFSRRRKIHITKSLDGDTLKDIHR
-1816 FQSTDEDIRYS
+1816 QLKKLYGDVTDDIANS
-1827 IRTKEPPKKTITA
+1827 IALEVG
-1840 YKVFYAK
+1840 KVVYLVDSGI
-1847 DGGLYPP
+1847 DGGKIDVGVYHRETIEDDDVRKAYIWRQNDDARKKGHCSYELLRNIGHELPDDTGRDLRQEL
-1854 MVANP
+1854 
-1859 GGEPTPVGVWLD
+1859 GGELSSDQGESEHIESGVSKENEHRGVGGLLNSEKD
-1871 ADVGEMAGTS
+1871 TKKGKGDPDDN
-1881 ATGRLQVKSGGKGTQ
+1881 GRQSRVKSG
-1896 GRGGKLAFRPG
+1896 
-1907 WHLGEYPKATQFNR
+1907 N
-1921 LDPKT
+1921 
-1926 GKRDL
+1926 
-1931 FPKDFVW
+1931 
-1938 ARCEIAA
+1938 
-1945 DVDYQSEAESYG
+1945 
-1957 YTENGKYRHSYAG
+1957 
-1970 LPKVPEDGYYV
+1970 
-1981 YRTNPDPTTVPWY
+1981 
-1994 ITGAMRVVEIL
+1994 
-2005 DDNDVRRILQE
+2005 
-2016 HGQEPV
+2016 
-2022 QRQGGDIDLAQYGLR
+2022 
-2037 RGTVDNLRLSRKRNR
+2037 
-2052 DDHKF
+2052 HKF

-2211 ELKLLLEDEGFRM
+2211 ELKLLLEDEGFHM
-2224 EAEHPADVLAEVDS
+2224 AAEHPADVLAEVDS

-2253 LFKDMLSAEER
+2253 LFKDMLSAEEM

-2357 RGNLNRVGT
+2357 RGNLNRIGT

-2431 KSGIT
+2431 KSGLS
-2436 DYAKLAEWYTRANV
+2436 DYAKLAEWYTRTNV
-2450 GTTYSSEVKRML
+2450 GTTYSSDVKRML

-2506 ELATRYIEKAEKA
+2506 ELATRYIERAEKA

-2621 KREQAQAGLVYSG
+2621 NREQAQAGLVYSG

-2928 DFLMKPVGMVDRWV
+2928 DFLMKPIGMVDRWV

-2964 VENKKAAGELL
+2964 IENKKAAGELL

-2993 AMRSDSEVA
+2993 AMRSNSEVA

-3009 SDAMKVIG
+3009 SDAMKVVG

-3030 KDKAGADKMK
+3030 KNNAGADKMK
-3040 AARRKTVKAVGA
+3040 AARRKTAKAVAA

-3203 AIEEDDDEM
+3203 AIEDDDDEM

-3232 VRTELDRLVKSGHDV
+3232 VRIEIDRLVKSGHDV
-3247 IPRSAPNS
+3247 IPRSAPNA
-3255 ITYEGEEITLTA
+3255 ITYEGEEFTLTA

-3386 IMGYLGYTNTHGE
+3386 IMGYLGYSNTYGE

>member
-12 QARRQGVTPTN
+12 QARRQGVTPTI
-23 VPQKSNMPV
+23 VTQKSNMPV

-152 GGAAAP
+152 GGTAAP
-158 GMAVMAAS
+158 GMVVMAAS

-188 GALSGVVEAATE
+188 GLLSGGVEAATE
-200 KIGGFV
+200 KLGGFV
-206 LGGGTSLVGKKLA
+206 LGGGTSFVGKKLA

-268 YVDAF
+268 YVDAV

-303 NRGGANATRAD
+303 TRGGVNATRAD
-314 AQLAYAQELTENY
+314 SQLAYAQELTENY

-341 HQIYEQASEE
+341 HEIYEQASTE

-360 QKYLRSIGSQAL
+360 EKYLRSIGSQAL

-404 TFAPVQSNVAVNEN
+404 TFAPVQSNVKVTDN

-503 NDPNAPAAI
+503 NDPNAPDAI
-512 KAKLGDYEARLAE
+512 KAKLGNYEARLAE
-525 TKQAYADQGR
+525 TRQAYADQGR
-535 TDAQNEYVVQTEMI
+535 TEAQNEYVVQTEMI

-564 KLGERNKSV
+564 KLVERNKSV

-579 ALRGLASGEN
+579 ALRGLARGEN

-616 GVLVSEIDKDEV
+616 GVLVSEVDK
-628 EEGVKINR
+628 EELEEERDFDKNGVKQYPEAKTEQVRTETIQFSLMNNR
-636 NKSFAA
+636 AFKDNVQNILAMSDAEARAA
-642 QVDDVIEG
+642 KAADSYISVMKHTPDVILNNVEG
-650 RHNPNLDLYV
+650 SQDLEVIIRFDALYLAARADGALDGNYHDL
-660 GETPKVLLEIG
+660 GAEITTQ
-671 LDNVPLVMRNSK
+671 LPQLISDPDAIVRMDNGRLNIFAEMKTDQGRSGIISIELNTVKDINSK
-683 IGAIL
+683 YSKYNLVVSAFSAKDNYVRNL
-688 NKHGEMSVE
+688 LQKRAERVE
-697 LIKKI
+697 YIKKDLSQVNHQLH
-702 PEAIKS
+702 ESLAI
-708 PLFILKSKTHPNDTV
+708 F
-723 VVITEIEMDGQEL
+723 
-736 IVPIRIN
+736 N
-743 ETGTY
+743 ERTNGRST
-748 LDVDLRIPVTGTANL
+748 T
-763 VASAYGKDTVNLIK
+763 
-777 YAIENNGVLYVSND
+777 NNN
-791 KEKIREFSD
+791 
-800 LRRLQLP
+800 
-807 TRLEISNFRS
+807 
-817 DVNASTSTDS
+817 
-827 ISQNLGN
+827 ISQTSGN
-834 VNPSGENNSR
+834 VNPSGKNSSR
-844 NLEDGNK
+844 TSIDDNK
-851 RDSRRSNSE
+851 RYS
-860 AYTTQGIAETDSKGR
+860 
-875 KLTAQQREFFKDTKA
+875 
-890 VDEKGR
+890 
-896 LLEVYHGSKTGDFT
+896 
-910 IFQYD
+910 
-915 SSRQTGD
+915 
-922 DFGKAYYFT
+922 
-931 TNLKNARAY
+931 
-940 AKDNHKDPRVKQ
+940 
-952 YIEERDKLY
+952 
-961 RQFADAARRGE
+961 
-972 SQEKLKALSNEFINF
+972 LS
-987 RVDGKTLTEL
+987 
-997 LYDIDYDTGGT
+997 
-1008 ILKVY
+1008 
-1013 LNLRNPLIVDA
+1013 
-1024 KGALY
+1024 
-1029 RKVYPRYFEQA
+1029 
-1040 KSNGNDGIIVK
+1040 
-1051 NVEDN
+1051 
-1056 ARGSEGLSDVY
+1056 
-1067 IAFSENQIKLT
+1067 
-1078 SNENPTADV
+1078 
-1087 DIRRS
+1087 
-1092 LARKDSEGK
+1092 RKDSEGK

-1132 VFDEFYLSRAG
+1132 VFDEFDLSRAG

-1178 NLVNPLVLGER
+1178 NLVNPLILGER
-1189 GVVSELRARGVD
+1189 GAVSELRARGVD

-1209 GQSHEFGLDLT
+1209 GQSREIGLDIT

-1227 YDGIFDEPSGTI
+1227 YDGIFDESSGTI

-1259 NIRFSLKANGE
+1259 NMRFSLKANGE

-1308 ITRTSLGHDQYG
+1308 ITRVNLGHDQYG

-1355 VKLRNQGVDELIA
+1355 VKLSNQGVDDLIA
-1368 ELQEKAGEQPAYKN
+1368 KLQEKAGEQPAYKN

-1392 RDNNGDY
+1392 QDNNGDY
-1399 IVREYD
+1399 IVSEYD

-1487 SARRRLARLR
+1487 SARRRLALLR

-1502 TNLTIEEAK
+1502 KNLTIEEAK

-1520 GNVSQL
+1520 GNVSRL

-1533 FNENRPKDV
+1533 FNENRPKDI
-1542 YNEQAT
+1542 YDEQAT

-1609 AMSKGDQEGK
+1609 SMSKGDQEGK

-1625 AGALAAKLSKRF
+1625 AGALAAKLSKKF

-1720 GYNLGYKFNDKLAE
+1720 GYDLGYKFNDKLAE

-2037 RGTVDNLRLSRKRNR
+2037 KGTVDNLRWSRKSKK
-2052 DDHKF
+2052 DDRKF
-2057 YYEMSRGEIKKL
+2057 YYEMSKGEIKKL
-2069 LANNTRMR
+2069 LANNTRVR
-2077 VYAKKDIEQIINTVL
+2077 VYSKKDVEKVVNTIL
-2092 DSYMSF
+2092 ASYMSF
-2098 GDKYGTLSNKNKAQV
+2098 GDRYGALSNKDKTQV
-2113 VDSLWQALNTAEKG
+2113 VDSLWQALNTAKDGER
-2127 KVGAVAIDA
+2127 GAIAIDA
-2136 AEFIINSAVAE
+2136 AEFIINSAVVE
-2147 EMYEDYDRYEDV
+2147 EMYEDYSKDEDIAV
-2159 AIVNILR
+2159 INILR
-2166 PYLNRIN
+2166 PYLHRIN
-2173 LDGIKGELLYIYDK
+2173 LDGIKDEIKYRYDK
-2187 EGFRAIRGRWG
+2187 QASRVYAMWG
-2198 KRSDVTKFGIAPD
+2198 KRKGTIGVAPD
-2211 ELKLLLEDEGFRM
+2211 VLAQELEEYGFRINTD
-2224 EAEHPADVLAEVDS
+2224 HPADIFAEIDT
-2238 QYTNA
+2238 QYRNA
-2243 LARLKAKSKE
+2243 LARLKSNSKE
-2253 LFKDMLSAEER
+2253 LLNNIMSSDER

-2269 DITREILIAADEK
+2269 DIVREILIAADEH

-2291 LEKYKKQLDAV
+2291 IDTYTTQINAW
-2302 KRRYDEVRHKN
+2302 KRRYYEERHKN
-2313 GAVNLLLDR
+2313 SAVNLLLDR
-2322 VQKIKDIKS
+2322 AQKIKDIKS

-2336 ATQYKSDLF
+2336 ATQYKSELF

-2357 RGNLNRVGT
+2357 RGNLNRIGT

-2431 KSGIT
+2431 KSGLS

-2462 NELARPTE
+2462 NELARPTG

-2506 ELATRYIEKAEKA
+2506 ELATRYIERAEKA

-2621 KREQAQAGLVYSG
+2621 NREQAQAGLVYSG

-2802 DIGDNPNNVNNIRK
+2802 DIGDNPNNVINIRK

-2993 AMRSDSEVA
+2993 AMRSNSEVA

-3067 RTLYNKD
+3067 KTLYNKD
-3074 DEDENIAANMAID
+3074 DEDENIAENMAVD
-3087 MVGNMLGGLPVI
+3087 MLGNMLGGLPLI

-3340 LALIVAQARLLTADK
+3340 LALIVAQARLLMADK

-3386 IMGYLGYTNTHGE
+3386 IMGYLGYSNTYGE

-3408 IRGLTSTERQLLL
+3408 IRGLTSTQRQLLL

>member
-12 QARRQGVTPTN
+12 QARRQGVTPTI
-23 VPQKSNMPV
+23 VTQKSNMPV

-152 GGAAAP
+152 GGTAAP
-158 GMAVMAAS
+158 GMVVMAAS

-188 GALSGVVEAATE
+188 GLLSGGVEAATE
-200 KIGGFV
+200 KLGGFV
-206 LGGGTSLVGKKLA
+206 LGGGTSFVGKKLA

-268 YVDAF
+268 YVDAV

-303 NRGGANATRAD
+303 NRGGVNATRAD
-314 AQLAYAQELTENY
+314 SQLAYAQELTENY

-341 HQIYEQASEE
+341 HEIYEQASTE

-360 QKYLRSIGSQAL
+360 EKYLRSIGSQAL

-404 TFAPVQSNVAVNEN
+404 TFAPVQSNVKVTDN

-503 NDPNAPAAI
+503 NDPNAPDAI
-512 KAKLGDYEARLAE
+512 KAKLGNYEARLAE
-525 TKQAYADQGR
+525 TRQAYADQGR
-535 TDAQNEYVVQTEMI
+535 TEAQNEYVVQTEMI

-564 KLGERNKSV
+564 KLVERNKSV

-579 ALRGLASGEN
+579 ALRGLARGEN

-616 GVLVSEIDKDEV
+616 GVLVSEVDK
-628 EEGVKINR
+628 EELEEERDFDKNGVKQYPEAKTEQVRTETIQFSLMNNR
-636 NKSFAA
+636 AFKDNVQNILAMSDAEARAA
-642 QVDDVIEG
+642 KAADSYISVMKHTPDVILNNVEG
-650 RHNPNLDLYV
+650 SQDLEVIIRFDALYLAARADGALDGNYHDL
-660 GETPKVLLEIG
+660 GAEITTQ
-671 LDNVPLVMRNSK
+671 LPQLISDPDAIVRMDNGRLNIFAEMKTDQGRSGIISIELNTVKDINSK
-683 IGAIL
+683 YSKYNLIVSAFSAKDNYVRNL
-688 NKHGEMSVE
+688 LQKRAERVE
-697 LIKKI
+697 YIKKDLSQVNHQLH
-702 PEAIKS
+702 ESLAI
-708 PLFILKSKTHPNDTV
+708 
-723 VVITEIEMDGQEL
+723 
-736 IVPIRIN
+736 IN
-743 ETGTY
+743 ERTNGRST
-748 LDVDLRIPVTGTANL
+748 T
-763 VASAYGKDTVNLIK
+763 
-777 YAIENNGVLYVSND
+777 NN
-791 KEKIREFSD
+791 
-800 LRRLQLP
+800 
-807 TRLEISNFRS
+807 
-817 DVNASTSTDS
+817 S
-827 ISQNLGN
+827 ISQTDGN
-834 VNPSGENNSR
+834 VNPSDKSDSR
-844 NLEDGNK
+844 TSIDDNK
-851 RDSRRSNSE
+851 RYS
-860 AYTTQGIAETDSKGR
+860 
-875 KLTAQQREFFKDTKA
+875 
-890 VDEKGR
+890 
-896 LLEVYHGSKTGDFT
+896 
-910 IFQYD
+910 
-915 SSRQTGD
+915 
-922 DFGKAYYFT
+922 
-931 TNLKNARAY
+931 
-940 AKDNHKDPRVKQ
+940 
-952 YIEERDKLY
+952 
-961 RQFADAARRGE
+961 
-972 SQEKLKALSNEFINF
+972 LS
-987 RVDGKTLTEL
+987 
-997 LYDIDYDTGGT
+997 
-1008 ILKVY
+1008 
-1013 LNLRNPLIVDA
+1013 
-1024 KGALY
+1024 
-1029 RKVYPRYFEQA
+1029 
-1040 KSNGNDGIIVK
+1040 
-1051 NVEDN
+1051 
-1056 ARGSEGLSDVY
+1056 
-1067 IAFSENQIKLT
+1067 
-1078 SNENPTADV
+1078 
-1087 DIRRS
+1087 
-1092 LARKDSEGK
+1092 RKDSEGK

-1119 EGNLLV
+1119 DGNLLV
-1125 AYHGSPN
+1125 VYHGTTAEEVKRAYNPDTDNFDVVSRRDFTVFKLSPYSDN
-1132 VFDEFYLSRAG
+1132 VGFFFASDYDNAGGYGSKVYSVYL
-1143 ENTGSMWGDGIYLTT
+1143 NLT
-1158 NENVAVA
+1158 
-1165 YTEGKHGPIKAYV
+1165 K
-1178 NLVNPLVLGER
+1178 PLV
-1189 GVVSELRARGVD
+1189 
-1201 IDKYMREQ
+1201 IDCNNADYSVIRYN
-1209 GQSHEFGLDLT
+1209 GQEKDT
-1220 PILKAEG
+1220 YDWAKWAKEKG
-1227 YDGIFDEPSGTI
+1227 YDGVIFKNIRDGVGYEYMQESIDEY
-1239 VAYESNQ
+1239 VAFNSNQ

-1252 HTPTKSG
+1252 HEPTKHSD
-1259 NIRFSLKANGE
+1259 IRYSFKANGE

-1283 ALHNLDERKLMKVLE
+1283 ALHNLDERKLLKVLE

-1308 ITRTSLGHDQYG
+1308 ITRASLGHEQYG
-1320 KITVVFGRDT
+1320 KITVVFGRET
-1330 IDPQRDSRNV
+1330 IDPQRDSSNV

-1350 APIVD
+1350 TPIVD
-1355 VKLRNQGVDELIA
+1355 VKLSNQGVDDLIA
-1368 ELQEKAGEQPAYKN
+1368 KLQEKAGEQPAYKN

-1399 IVREYD
+1399 IVSDYD

-1520 GNVSQL
+1520 GNVSRL

-1533 FNENRPKDV
+1533 FNENRPKDI
-1542 YNEQAT
+1542 YDEQAT

-1625 AGALAAKLSKRF
+1625 AGALAAKLSKKF

-1720 GYNLGYKFNDKLAE
+1720 GYDLGYKFNDKLAE

-1774 ERVKTALTDKGIP
+1774 GKVKNTLTDKGIP
-1787 YTQYDAADVNARRDL
+1787 YTQYDATDVNARRDL

-1921 LDPKT
+1921 LDPQT

-2037 RGTVDNLRLSRKRNR
+2037 KGTVDNLRWSRKSKK
-2052 DDHKF
+2052 DDRKF
-2057 YYEMSRGEIKKL
+2057 YYEMSKGEIKKL
-2069 LANNTRMR
+2069 LANNTRTR
-2077 VYAKKDIEQIINTVL
+2077 VYSKKDVEKVVNTIL
-2092 DSYMSF
+2092 ASYMSF
-2098 GDKYGTLSNKNKAQV
+2098 GDRYGALSNKDKTQV
-2113 VDSLWQALNTAEKG
+2113 VDSLWQALNTAKDGER
-2127 KVGAVAIDA
+2127 GAIAIDA
-2136 AEFIINSAVAE
+2136 AEFIINSAVVE
-2147 EMYEDYDRYEDV
+2147 EMYEDYSKDEDIAV
-2159 AIVNILR
+2159 INILR
-2166 PYLNRIN
+2166 PYLHRIN
-2173 LDGIKGELLYIYDK
+2173 LDGIKDEIKYRYDK
-2187 EGFRAIRGRWG
+2187 QASRVYAMWG
-2198 KRSDVTKFGIAPD
+2198 KRKGTIGVAPD
-2211 ELKLLLEDEGFRM
+2211 VLAQELEEYGFRINTD
-2224 EAEHPADVLAEVDS
+2224 HPADIFAEIDT
-2238 QYTNA
+2238 QYRNA
-2243 LARLKAKSKE
+2243 LARLKSNSKE
-2253 LFKDMLSAEER
+2253 LLNNIMSSDER

-2269 DITREILIAADEK
+2269 DIVREILIAADAH

-2291 LEKYKKQLDAV
+2291 IDTYTTQINAW
-2302 KRRYDEVRHKN
+2302 KRRYYEERHKN
-2313 GAVNLLLDR
+2313 SAVNLLLDR
-2322 VQKIKDIKS
+2322 AQKIKDIKS

-2336 ATQYKSDLF
+2336 ATQYKSELF
-2345 KGSIEKLGRIKY
+2345 KGSIERLGRIKY
-2357 RGNLNRVGT
+2357 RGNLNRIGT
-2366 RKIFAALSEWYNA
+2366 RKIFAALAEWYNA
-2379 GNPMFKGMDGDQNGL
+2379 ANPMFIAAEGDAQNGL
-2394 RSNGVFNQE
+2394 QGNNVFNQE
-2403 IKDMLD
+2403 IKAMLD
-2409 AIAQNEKPLTA
+2409 AVAKNEKPLTVE
-2420 AQEKTIAELEK
+2420 QEKIIADLEK
-2431 KSGIT
+2431 KSGLS
-2436 DYAKLAEWYTRANV
+2436 DYAKLAEWYTRAAV
-2450 GTTYSSEVKRML
+2450 GSTYSADVKRML
-2462 NELARPTE
+2462 NELSRTTE

-2495 VLKNGKYVDAK
+2495 VFKGGKYVDAK
-2506 ELATRYIEKAEKA
+2506 KLATRYIEKAEKA

-2566 EGIIRSQKLE
+2566 DGIIKSHKLE
-2576 NDLKKDFEEFF
+2576 NYLKRDFEEFF

-2592 YAQDLS
+2592 YASALT
-2598 ERKVKYN
+2598 ERKIKYN
-2605 GVEMSLDEALS
+2605 GVDMSLDEALS

-2621 KREQAQAGLVYSG
+2621 GREQAQAGLVYSG
-2634 LSFEERS
+2634 LSFEDRS
-2641 GKRLGKQSKPVHVK
+2641 GKRSANPVHVK

-2664 LTPEEIE
+2664 LTQEEIE
-2671 QTAKAARDD
+2671 RIAKAARDD

-2686 DTDMQFVAMLEK
+2686 ETDMQFVAILEK
-2698 ALNED
+2698 GLNED

-2722 EGYYYPIR
+2722 EGYYYPVR

-2738 DSFNAQFEIDR
+2738 DSFNAQFEMDR

-2816 TAEEVWKNNS
+2816 TTEEVWKNNS
-2826 QYIIKMLS
+2826 SYMVKMLS

-2846 KIIQRIRGAYV
+2846 KLIQGIRGAYV

-2877 ATSVLDVKNVVKGLS
+2877 ATSVLDVENVVKGLS
-2892 VKGADVDTYCDL
+2892 VKGEDVDTYCDL

-2928 DFLMKPVGMVDRWV
+2928 DFLMKPIGMVDRWV
-2942 VKKLFGACQYQIQQ
+2942 VKKLFGACQYQVQK
-2956 NGGAKVGT
+2956 NGGSKVGT
-2964 VENKKAAGELL
+2964 DKNKKAAGELL

-2993 AMRSDSEVA
+2993 AMRSNSEVA

-3030 KDKAGADKMK
+3030 KDKAGADEMK

-3074 DEDENIAANMAID
+3074 DDDENIVANMAVD
-3087 MVGNMLGGLPVI
+3087 MVGNMLGGLPLV
-3099 KDVYARLMEGYEVSN
+3099 KDIYARLMEGYEVSN

-3127 NNIFQAAS
+3127 NNIFQAAA
-3135 DWISG
+3135 DWING

-3178 RFSASS
+3178 RSSASS
-3184 AYKLDDLFYNQS
+3184 AYKLDDLFYDQS

-3203 AIEEDDDEM
+3203 AIEEDDEEM

-3217 GLMLNENIGDVTNEN
+3217 GLMLKENIGEITNEN
-3232 VRTELDRLVKSGHDV
+3232 VRTEIDRLVKSGYDV
-3247 IPRSAPNS
+3247 IPRSVADT
-3255 ITYEGEEITLTA
+3255 ITHEGIEIVLTSDEKSA
-3267 AQKRDF
+3267 F
-3273 KQVYSEANNELASLV
+3273 KQVYAEANNELASLV
-3288 RLSAYRSASDDVK
+3288 RLNAYKIASDEVK
-3301 AKAVDIVYEMYY
+3301 AKAIDIVYDMYY
-3313 DLAVEDLIGEDL
+3313 DLAVEDFIGEDL
-3325 ETKTV
+3325 DTKTV
-3330 LFSKAFDIGK
+3330 LFSKAFDIAK
-3340 LALIVAQARLLTADK
+3340 LALIVAQARLLAADK
-3355 DDSGR
+3355 DESGR
-3360 SINGTK
+3360 AINGSK

-3371 SYINSLNLSAAEKYM
+3371 AYINSLNLSAAEKYM
-3386 IMGYLGYTNTHGE
+3386 IMGYLGYSNTYGE
-3399 AQVQRYLRG
+3399 ALVQRYLRG

>member
-1 MDEWSSVHRVL
+1 MNEWSSVYRTL
-12 QARRQGVTPTN
+12 QARRQGETPGIT
-23 VPQKSNMPV
+23 
-32 VQQQEQTVKP
+32 QETKKIVAERQPQTVQP
-42 ESAASTG
+42 ESKASTG

-72 GIIDLGAGIVGGI
+72 GIIDLGASVVGGI
-85 GGLFDQDFQ
+85 GGLFDKDFQ

-230 VGKVAETFVSEGA
+230 IGKVAETFVSEGA

-268 YVDAF
+268 YVDAV

-280 VVGGGAGAI
+280 VIGGGAGAV

-297 QSARNK
+297 QRARNR

-341 HQIYEQASEE
+341 HQIYEQASAE

-360 QKYLRSIGSQAL
+360 EKYLRSIGSQAL

-418 AKKIKGVIEGVKQ
+418 AKQIKNVIEGVKK
-431 GAKVVVTDKM
+431 GAKVVVTDGLQGS
-441 PNVEGYDS
+441 N
-449 RAAYIPS
+449 AAYYPE
-456 DDVFYIN
+456 DDVFYVN
-463 NDVKAD
+463 NRVGEEDSNGTDTNNSGIKKLD
-469 DPSVVNA
+469 NSLLNA

-486 EGTKAYNT
+486 EGTKAYNA
-494 LVGEVSRLV
+494 LAREISRLV

-512 KAKLGDYEARLAE
+512 KAKLGDYEARLAW
-525 TKQAYADQGR
+525 TKEAYANQGK
-535 TDAQNEYVVQTEMI
+535 TQAQKEYVVQTEMI
-549 ADYMGDLLSDEYFVR
+549 SDYLGDLLSDEYFVR

-573 PKRILS
+573 TKRILS
-579 ALRGLASGEN
+579 ALEGLARGEN

-616 GVLVSEIDKDEV
+616 GVLVSEVDK
-628 EEGVKINR
+628 EELEEERDFDNNGAKQYPETQTEQVRTETIRFSLMNNR
-636 NKSFAA
+636 AFKDNVQDILTMSDAKARAA
-642 QVDDVIEG
+642 KAADSYISVMKHTPDVILNNVEG
-650 RHNPNLDLYV
+650 AQDLEVIIRFDALYLAARADGIV
-660 GETPKVLLEIG
+660 QGHYHDLGAEITKR
-671 LDNVPLVMRNSK
+671 LPQLISDPDAIVRMDNGRLNIFAEMTTDKGNNGIIAIELNTVKDINSK
-683 IGAIL
+683 NTKYNLVVSAFSAKDDYVRNAL
-688 NKHGEMSVE
+688 QKRAERVE
-697 LIKKI
+697 YTKKDLSQVNHQLY
-702 PEAIKS
+702 EWLA
-708 PLFILKSKTHPNDTV
+708 T
-723 VVITEIEMDGQEL
+723 
-736 IVPIRIN
+736 IN
-743 ETGTY
+743 ERSNGRFTT
-748 LDVDLRIPVTGTANL
+748 
-763 VASAYGKDTVNLIK
+763 
-777 YAIENNGVLYVSND
+777 NN
-791 KEKIREFSD
+791 
-800 LRRLQLP
+800 
-807 TRLEISNFRS
+807 
-817 DVNASTSTDS
+817 S
-827 ISQNLGN
+827 ISQTDGN
-834 VNPSGENNSR
+834 VNPSDKSDSR
-844 NLEDGNK
+844 TSKDDNK
-851 RDSRRSNSE
+851 RYSRRSNNE
-860 AYTTQGIAETDSKGR
+860 AYTTQGITETDSKGR

-1109 FFKDSKVRDK
+1109 YFKDSKAVDE
-1119 EGNLLV
+1119 EGRLLRV
-1125 AYHGSPN
+1125 YHGSKASPT
-1132 VFDEFYLSRAG
+1132 VFSSDFISAGWLAFGKGFYFTEDKTRAQRYG
-1143 ENTGSMWGDGIYLTT
+1143 KSSLYECYL
-1158 NENVAVA
+1158 N
-1165 YTEGKHGPIKAYV
+1165 IK
-1178 NLVNPLVLGER
+1178 NPFI
-1189 GVVSELRARGVD
+1189 SNDRA
-1201 IDKYMREQ
+1201 
-1209 GQSHEFGLDLT
+1209 HLDLLYEKMNT
-1220 PILKAEG
+1220 TRDSILKYSKEKG
-1227 YDGIFDEPSGTI
+1227 VGGGELFKINYYLDDRGDDVSKYIRDLGFDGVI
-1239 VAYESNQ
+1239 VDAYETKELIVYESNQ

-1252 HTPTKSG
+1252 HNPTKSED
-1259 NIRFSLKANGE
+1259 IRFSLKAKGE

-1308 ITRTSLGHDQYG
+1308 ITRASLGHEQYG
-1320 KITVVFGRDT
+1320 KITVVFGRET
-1330 IDPQRDSRNV
+1330 IDPQANRKNKVYPRDVWSPTVPKAEYKANEKVEDKIHKKYYELARKYG
-1340 VYDRDAWTPT
+1340 YDAVRPWYKYISDMEQQLANHEGEAGILEDMYDDASVMEIYLLDTEGKKIEPEK
-1350 APIVD
+1350 IVEQD
-1355 VKLRNQGVDELIA
+1355 RMSEEDIAYSKALLERFGDELRGIETGHFGQVRKFITDNREALIECLA
-1368 ELQEKAGEQPAYKN
+1368 EADSENHGKAYFEDADRLKQIVGRAL
-1382 SIERFFDGKY
+1382 RY
-1392 RDNNGDY
+1392 RDNGPVTERVKFDY
-1399 IVREYD
+1399 AKKESEVRKSVD
-1405 YTKEAFG
+1405 KEKYKAWVDSYF
-1412 DRALQNSGIMAA
+1412 
-1424 YLNEKGI
+1424 KGI
-1431 EVEPVY
+1431 E
-1437 VERGFTL
+1437 
-1444 GWESYTR
+1444 
-1451 DEAARL
+1451 
-1457 FDQVGITK
+1457 
-1465 DVTRDN
+1465 
-1471 ATKAKRQD
+1471 
-1479 ILEKYIDY
+1479 
-1487 SARRRLARLR
+1487 
-1497 RFAKN
+1497 
-1502 TNLTIEEAK
+1502 
-1511 ETLRSEYDD
+1511 
-1520 GNVSQL
+1520 
-1526 FFMAEDF
+1526 
-1533 FNENRPKDV
+1533 
-1542 YNEQAT
+1542 
-1548 IDKMQDKIADKQ
+1548 
-1560 DFYEWFWQKIES
+1560 
-1572 VYEKKGIDNDSDI
+1572 EKKGVRNDVDVFTRS
-1585 FDSRGNR
+1585 GNR
-1592 RSFEKRHFAYT
+1592 RSFEATHEDYT
-1603 AANIVK
+1603 LENIVDI
-1609 AMSKGDQEGK
+1609 MRQETQQGNS
-1619 AALGMT
+1619 GWVGT
-1625 AGALAAKLSKRF
+1625 TPSVLAAKLADEFASVEAIREAASSLKEFNEEMQENFNEVVRGMLTDISTLMTEGKRYIDDVERMTSMDSAERVIGEIADKRLF
-1637 ESIEDIRDAK
+1637 TEKQIADYMRREYPQSYTYTK
-1647 EYLALVSEEDLQAF
+1647 EIGEKMISMFQYV
-1661 NDRTYEI
+1661 
-1668 YDELVTAIAGRS
+1668 RS
-1680 SDFMSDSARRDD
+1680 MSDTD
-1692 VGAIIAKCATA
+1692 
-1703 KPLTVEN
+1703 
-1710 IKRIFEQETK
+1710 
-1720 GYNLGYKFNDKLAE
+1720 
-1734 QALLL
+1734 
-1739 FESLKHVPTT
+1739 

-1774 ERVKTALTDKGIP
+1774 ERVKTALTDKGIQ
-1787 YTQYDAADVNARRDL
+1787 YTQYDATDVNARREI
-1802 IEKMENVRFSKARS
+1802 IEKMENIRFSHKS
-1816 FQSTDEDIRYS
+1816 
-1827 IRTKEPPKKTITA
+1827 KK
-1840 YKVFYAK
+1840 
-1847 DGGLYPP
+1847 
-1854 MVANP
+1854 
-1859 GGEPTPVGVWLD
+1859 
-1871 ADVGEMAGTS
+1871 
-1881 ATGRLQVKSGGKGTQ
+1881 
-1896 GRGGKLAFRPG
+1896 
-1907 WHLGEYPKATQFNR
+1907 
-1921 LDPKT
+1921 
-1926 GKRDL
+1926 
-1931 FPKDFVW
+1931 
-1938 ARCEIAA
+1938 
-1945 DVDYQSEAESYG
+1945 
-1957 YTENGKYRHSYAG
+1957 
-1970 LPKVPEDGYYV
+1970 
-1981 YRTNPDPTTVPWY
+1981 
-1994 ITGAMRVVEIL
+1994 
-2005 DDNDVRRILQE
+2005 DDR
-2016 HGQEPV
+2016 
-2022 QRQGGDIDLAQYGLR
+2022 
-2037 RGTVDNLRLSRKRNR
+2037 
-2052 DDHKF
+2052 KF

-2211 ELKLLLEDEGFRM
+2211 ELKLLLEDEGFHM
-2224 EAEHPADVLAEVDS
+2224 AAEHPADVLAEVDS

-2253 LFKDMLSAEER
+2253 LFKDMLSAEEM

-2269 DITREILIAADEK
+2269 DIAREILIAADEK

-2345 KGSIEKLGRIKY
+2345 KGSIEKFGRIKY

-2450 GTTYSSEVKRML
+2450 GTTYSSDVKRML

-2506 ELATRYIEKAEKA
+2506 ELATRYIERAEKA

-2686 DTDMQFVAMLEK
+2686 ETDMQFIAMLEK

-2928 DFLMKPVGMVDRWV
+2928 DFLMKPIGMVDRWV

-2964 VENKKAAGELL
+2964 IENKKAAGELL

-2993 AMRSDSEVA
+2993 AMRSNSEVA

-3040 AARRKTVKAVGA
+3040 AARRKTAKAVGA

-3067 RTLYNKD
+3067 KTLYNKD
-3074 DEDENIAANMAID
+3074 DEDENIAENMAVD
-3087 MVGNMLGGLPVI
+3087 MLGNMLGGLPLI

-3255 ITYEGEEITLTA
+3255 ITYEGEEIALTA

-3301 AKAVDIVYEMYY
+3301 AKAVDIVYEMYF

-3386 IMGYLGYTNTHGE
+3386 IMGYLGYSNTYGE

>member
-1 MDEWSSVHRVL
+1 MIEKFDSS
-12 QARRQGVTPTN
+12 
-23 VPQKSNMPV
+23 
-32 VQQQEQTVKP
+32 
-42 ESAASTG
+42 
-49 ERVLATVGDF
+49 
-59 FGNIITGAAKGIE
+59 
-72 GIIDLGAGIVGGI
+72 DLGY
-85 GGLFDQDFQ
+85 Q
-94 NDVQDWVSND
+94 
-104 WVGENIGNPIQEG
+104 
-117 TKASYLNDSKAGEII
+117 II
-132 EGIASGVGQMLPSIA
+132 E
-147 LTVAT
+147 
-152 GGAAAP
+152 
-158 GMAVMAAS
+158 
-166 AAGNAT
+166 
-172 EEAYNQGAGY
+172 
-182 GQGLAY
+182 
-188 GALSGVVEAATE
+188 
-200 KIGGFV
+200 KI
-206 LGGGTSLVGKKLA
+206 
-219 GTALGKATSKG
+219 
-230 VGKVAETFVSEGA
+230 
-243 EEVLSDLANPALKYV
+243 
-258 TGVDKNIGQN
+258 
-268 YVDAF
+268 
-273 KGLPETF
+273 
-280 VVGGGAGAI
+280 
-289 LGGGQNFI
+289 
-297 QSARNK
+297 
-303 NRGGANATRAD
+303 
-314 AQLAYAQELTENY
+314 TENQY
-327 GDDIVQNKRYDNAV
+327 QTYLEEFENGD
-341 HQIYEQASEE
+341 
-351 IKKMKPEQR
+351 R
-360 QKYLRSIGSQAL
+360 QKQ
-372 AFNEDGSLR
+372 
-381 AKQAIDYN
+381 
-389 TEAMTASLRPVSGNL
+389 
-404 TFAPVQSNVAVNEN
+404 
-418 AKKIKGVIEGVKQ
+418 
-431 GAKVVVTDKM
+431 
-441 PNVEGYDS
+441 
-449 RAAYIPS
+449 
-456 DDVFYIN
+456 
-463 NDVKAD
+463 
-469 DPSVVNA
+469 
-476 IALHELTHKG
+476 
-486 EGTKAYNT
+486 
-494 LVGEVSRLV
+494 
-503 NDPNAPAAI
+503 
-512 KAKLGDYEARLAE
+512 
-525 TKQAYADQGR
+525 
-535 TDAQNEYVVQTEMI
+535 
-549 ADYMGDLLSDEYFVR
+549 
-564 KLGERNKSV
+564 SV
-573 PKRILS
+573 PKSVNSITSLDRRRNSSVGEQQGIDSSPAQRGREDRQVQRVGQEQSQRGKTASDRGGDSKGGS
-579 ALRGLASGEN
+579 ASEQN
-589 KNVDP
+589 KSSIT
-594 SVKKGLRKLY
+594 SVK
-604 KAYVNTLDRAGY
+604 
-616 GVLVSEIDKDEV
+616 
-628 EEGVKINR
+628 
-636 NKSFAA
+636 
-642 QVDDVIEG
+642 
-650 RHNPNLDLYV
+650 
-660 GETPKVLLEIG
+660 
-671 LDNVPLVMRNSK
+671 
-683 IGAIL
+683 
-688 NKHGEMSVE
+688 
-697 LIKKI
+697 
-702 PEAIKS
+702 
-708 PLFILKSKTHPNDTV
+708 
-723 VVITEIEMDGQEL
+723 
-736 IVPIRIN
+736 
-743 ETGTY
+743 
-748 LDVDLRIPVTGTANL
+748 
-763 VASAYGKDTVNLIK
+763 
-777 YAIENNGVLYVSND
+777 
-791 KEKIREFSD
+791 
-800 LRRLQLP
+800 
-807 TRLEISNFRS
+807 
-817 DVNASTSTDS
+817 
-827 ISQNLGN
+827 
-834 VNPSGENNSR
+834 NNSR
-844 NLEDGNK
+844 TSKKDDG
-851 RDSRRSNSE
+851 
-860 AYTTQGIAETDSKGR
+860 
-875 KLTAQQREFFKDTKA
+875 
-890 VDEKGR
+890 
-896 LLEVYHGSKTGDFT
+896 
-910 IFQYD
+910 
-915 SSRQTGD
+915 
-922 DFGKAYYFT
+922 
-931 TNLKNARAY
+931 
-940 AKDNHKDPRVKQ
+940 
-952 YIEERDKLY
+952 
-961 RQFADAARRGE
+961 
-972 SQEKLKALSNEFINF
+972 
-987 RVDGKTLTEL
+987 
-997 LYDIDYDTGGT
+997 
-1008 ILKVY
+1008 
-1013 LNLRNPLIVDA
+1013 
-1024 KGALY
+1024 
-1029 RKVYPRYFEQA
+1029 
-1040 KSNGNDGIIVK
+1040 
-1051 NVEDN
+1051 
-1056 ARGSEGLSDVY
+1056 
-1067 IAFSENQIKLT
+1067 
-1078 SNENPTADV
+1078 
-1087 DIRRS
+1087 RRS
-1092 LARKDSEGK
+1092 LSRKDSEGK

-1132 VFDEFYLSRAG
+1132 VFDEFDLSRAG

-1178 NLVNPLVLGER
+1178 NLVNPLILGER
-1189 GVVSELRARGVD
+1189 DVVSELRARGAD

-1227 YDGIFDEPSGTI
+1227 YDGIFDESSGTI

-1259 NIRFSLKANGE
+1259 NIRFSLKAKGE

-1355 VKLRNQGVDELIA
+1355 VKLRNQGVDDLIA
-1368 ELQEKAGEQPAYKN
+1368 KLQEKAGEQPAYKN

-1399 IVREYD
+1399 IVSDYD

-1479 ILEKYIDY
+1479 IIEKYIDY

-1520 GNVSQL
+1520 GNVSRL

-1533 FNENRPKDV
+1533 FNENRPKDI
-1542 YNEQAT
+1542 YDEQAT

-2069 LANNTRMR
+2069 LANSTRMR

-2173 LDGIKGELLYIYDK
+2173 LDGIKGELLYRYDK

-2198 KRSDVTKFGIAPD
+2198 KRSDVAKFGIAPD

-2253 LFKDMLSAEER
+2253 LFKDMLSAEEM

-2846 KIIQRIRGAYV
+2846 KIIQRVRGAYV

-2928 DFLMKPVGMVDRWV
+2928 DFLMKPIGMVDRWV

-2993 AMRSDSEVA
+2993 AMRSNSEVA

-3030 KDKAGADKMK
+3030 KNNAGADKMK
-3040 AARRKTVKAVGA
+3040 AARRKTAKAVAA

-3099 KDVYARLMEGYEVSN
+3099 KDAYARLMEGYEVSN

-3217 GLMLNENIGDVTNEN
+3217 GLMINENIGDVTNEN

-3247 IPRSAPNS
+3247 IPRSVPNS

-3288 RLSAYRSASDDVK
+3288 RLSAYRSASDNVK

>member
-1 MDEWSSVHRVL
+1 M
-12 QARRQGVTPTN
+12 
-23 VPQKSNMPV
+23 
-32 VQQQEQTVKP
+32 
-42 ESAASTG
+42 
-49 ERVLATVGDF
+49 LATVGDF

-72 GIIDLGAGIVGGI
+72 GIIDLGASVVGGI
-85 GGLFDQDFQ
+85 GGLFDKDFQ
-94 NDVQDWVSND
+94 NNVQDWVSND

-117 TKASYLNDSKAGEII
+117 TKDSYLNDSKAGEII

-200 KIGGFV
+200 KIGGVV

-230 VGKVAETFVSEGA
+230 IGKVAETFVSEGA
-243 EEVLSDLANPALKYV
+243 EEALSDLANPALKYV

-268 YVDAF
+268 YIDAI

-280 VVGGGAGAI
+280 VIGGGAGAV

-381 AKQAIDYN
+381 AKQAINYN
-389 TEAMTASLRPVSGNL
+389 AEAMTASLRPVSGNL

-418 AKKIKGVIEGVKQ
+418 AKQIKNVIEGVKK
-431 GAKVVVTDKM
+431 GAKVVVTDGLQGS
-441 PNVEGYDS
+441 N
-449 RAAYIPS
+449 AAYYPE
-456 DDVFYIN
+456 DDVFYVN
-463 NDVKAD
+463 NRVGEEDSNGTDTNNSGIKKLD
-469 DPSVVNA
+469 NSLLNA

-486 EGTKAYNT
+486 EGTKAYNA
-494 LVGEVSRLV
+494 LAREISRLV

-512 KAKLGDYEARLAE
+512 KAKLGDYEARLAW
-525 TKQAYADQGR
+525 TKEAYANQGK
-535 TDAQNEYVVQTEMI
+535 TQAQKEYVVQTEMI
-549 ADYMGDLLSDEYFVR
+549 SDYLGDLLSDEYFVR

-573 PKRILS
+573 TKRILS
-579 ALRGLASGEN
+579 ALEGLARGEN

-616 GVLVSEIDKDEV
+616 GVLVSEIDNE
-628 EEGVKINR
+628 
-636 NKSFAA
+636 
-642 QVDDVIEG
+642 
-650 RHNPNLDLYV
+650 
-660 GETPKVLLEIG
+660 EIG
-671 LDNVPLVMRNSK
+671 GTQSEATLRVDTARESRYNNNSLIYKNFLPYKESGGSEANTLAVWWAQRENVIAGDRT
-683 IGAIL
+683 AISY
-688 NKHGEMSVE
+688 NGSWY
-697 LIKKI
+697 LIEKFD
-702 PEAIKS
+702 S
-708 PLFILKSKTHPNDTV
+708 S
-723 VVITEIEMDGQEL
+723 
-736 IVPIRIN
+736 
-743 ETGTY
+743 
-748 LDVDLRIPVTGTANL
+748 DLGYQIIAKLTQRQYQSYMEERT
-763 VASAYGKDTVNLIK
+763 
-777 YAIENNGVLYVSND
+777 NGVGKGQSIQKGVSS
-791 KEKIREFSD
+791 ITSIH
-800 LRRLQLP
+800 RR
-807 TRLEISNFRS
+807 
-817 DVNASTSTDS
+817 ASTSNGGGVSDNSVSPRNGRGDS
-827 ISQNLGN
+827 EVQRVGQEQSQRGRTASDRGGDSKGGSASEQNKSSITS
-834 VNPSGENNSR
+834 VKNNSR
-844 NLEDGNK
+844 TSKKDDG
-851 RDSRRSNSE
+851 R
-860 AYTTQGIAETDSKGR
+860 
-875 KLTAQQREFFKDTKA
+875 
-890 VDEKGR
+890 
-896 LLEVYHGSKTGDFT
+896 H
-910 IFQYD
+910 
-915 SSRQTGD
+915 
-922 DFGKAYYFT
+922 
-931 TNLKNARAY
+931 
-940 AKDNHKDPRVKQ
+940 
-952 YIEERDKLY
+952 
-961 RQFADAARRGE
+961 
-972 SQEKLKALSNEFINF
+972 
-987 RVDGKTLTEL
+987 
-997 LYDIDYDTGGT
+997 
-1008 ILKVY
+1008 
-1013 LNLRNPLIVDA
+1013 
-1024 KGALY
+1024 
-1029 RKVYPRYFEQA
+1029 
-1040 KSNGNDGIIVK
+1040 
-1051 NVEDN
+1051 
-1056 ARGSEGLSDVY
+1056 
-1067 IAFSENQIKLT
+1067 
-1078 SNENPTADV
+1078 
-1087 DIRRS
+1087 S

-1109 FFKDSKVRDK
+1109 FFKDSKAVDE
-1119 EGNLLV
+1119 EGGLLRV
-1125 AYHGSPN
+1125 YHGSKASPT
-1132 VFDEFYLSRAG
+1132 VFSSDFISAGWLAFGKGFYFTEDKTRAQG
-1143 ENTGSMWGDGIYLTT
+1143 YGKSSLYECYL
-1158 NENVAVA
+1158 N
-1165 YTEGKHGPIKAYV
+1165 IK
-1178 NLVNPLVLGER
+1178 NPFI
-1189 GVVSELRARGVD
+1189 SNDRA
-1201 IDKYMREQ
+1201 
-1209 GQSHEFGLDLT
+1209 HLDLLYEKMNT
-1220 PILKAEG
+1220 TRDSILKYSEEKG
-1227 YDGIFDEPSGTI
+1227 VGGGELYKINYYLDDRGDDVSKYIRDLGFDGVIVDAYGTKELI
-1239 VAYESNQ
+1239 VYESNQ

-1252 HTPTKSG
+1252 HNPTKSED
-1259 NIRFSLKANGE
+1259 IRFSLKANGE

-1308 ITRTSLGHDQYG
+1308 ITRASLGHEQFG
-1320 KITVVFGRDT
+1320 KITVVFGRET
-1330 IDPQRDSRNV
+1330 IDPQANRKNKVYPRDVWSPTVPKAEYKANEKVEDKIHKKYYELARKYG
-1340 VYDRDAWTPT
+1340 YDAVSPWYKYISDMEQQLANHEGEAGILEDMYDDASVMEIYLLDTEGKKIEPEK
-1350 APIVD
+1350 IVEQD
-1355 VKLRNQGVDELIA
+1355 RMSEEDIAYSKALLERFGDELSGIETGHFGQVRKFITDNREALIECLA
-1368 ELQEKAGEQPAYKN
+1368 EADSENHGKAYFEDVDRLRQTVG
-1382 SIERFFDGKY
+1382 RTLRY
-1392 RDNNGDY
+1392 RDNGPVTERVKFDY
-1399 IVREYD
+1399 AKKESEVRKSVD
-1405 YTKEAFG
+1405 KEKYKAWVDSYF
-1412 DRALQNSGIMAA
+1412 
-1424 YLNEKGI
+1424 KGI
-1431 EVEPVY
+1431 E
-1437 VERGFTL
+1437 
-1444 GWESYTR
+1444 
-1451 DEAARL
+1451 
-1457 FDQVGITK
+1457 
-1465 DVTRDN
+1465 
-1471 ATKAKRQD
+1471 
-1479 ILEKYIDY
+1479 
-1487 SARRRLARLR
+1487 
-1497 RFAKN
+1497 
-1502 TNLTIEEAK
+1502 
-1511 ETLRSEYDD
+1511 
-1520 GNVSQL
+1520 
-1526 FFMAEDF
+1526 
-1533 FNENRPKDV
+1533 
-1542 YNEQAT
+1542 
-1548 IDKMQDKIADKQ
+1548 
-1560 DFYEWFWQKIES
+1560 
-1572 VYEKKGIDNDSDI
+1572 EKKGVRNDVDVFTRS
-1585 FDSRGNR
+1585 GNR
-1592 RSFEKRHFAYT
+1592 RSFEATHEDYT
-1603 AANIVK
+1603 LENIVDI
-1609 AMSKGDQEGK
+1609 MSQETQQGNS
-1619 AALGMT
+1619 GWVGT
-1625 AGALAAKLSKRF
+1625 TPSVLAAKLADEFASVEAIREAASSLKEFNEEMQENFNEVVRGMLTDISTLMTEGKRYIDDVERMSSMDSAERVIGEIADKRLF
-1637 ESIEDIRDAK
+1637 TEKQIADYMRREYAQSYTYTK
-1647 EYLALVSEEDLQAF
+1647 EIGEKMISMFQYV
-1661 NDRTYEI
+1661 
-1668 YDELVTAIAGRS
+1668 RS
-1680 SDFMSDSARRDD
+1680 MSDTD
-1692 VGAIIAKCATA
+1692 
-1703 KPLTVEN
+1703 
-1710 IKRIFEQETK
+1710 
-1720 GYNLGYKFNDKLAE
+1720 
-1734 QALLL
+1734 
-1739 FESLKHVPTT
+1739 

-1762 EIKAVLLPNTAS
+1762 EIRAVLLPNTAS
-1774 ERVKTALTDKGIP
+1774 ERVKNALTDKGIQ
-1787 YTQYDAADVNARRDL
+1787 YTQYDATDVNARRDL
-1802 IEKMENVRFSKARS
+1802 IEKMENVRFSRRRKRHITKS
-1816 FQSTDEDIRYS
+1816 LDGDTLKDIHRQLKKLYGDVTDDIANS
-1827 IRTKEPPKKTITA
+1827 IALEVG
-1840 YKVFYAK
+1840 KVVYLVDSGI
-1847 DGGLYPP
+1847 DGGKIDVGVYHRETIEDDDVRKAYIWRQNDDARKKGHCSYELLRNIGHELPDDTGRDLRQEL
-1854 MVANP
+1854 
-1859 GGEPTPVGVWLD
+1859 GGELSSDQGESEHIESGVSKENEHRGVGGLLNSEKD
-1871 ADVGEMAGTS
+1871 TKKGKGDPDDN
-1881 ATGRLQVKSGGKGTQ
+1881 GRQSRVKSG
-1896 GRGGKLAFRPG
+1896 
-1907 WHLGEYPKATQFNR
+1907 N
-1921 LDPKT
+1921 
-1926 GKRDL
+1926 
-1931 FPKDFVW
+1931 
-1938 ARCEIAA
+1938 
-1945 DVDYQSEAESYG
+1945 
-1957 YTENGKYRHSYAG
+1957 
-1970 LPKVPEDGYYV
+1970 
-1981 YRTNPDPTTVPWY
+1981 
-1994 ITGAMRVVEIL
+1994 
-2005 DDNDVRRILQE
+2005 
-2016 HGQEPV
+2016 
-2022 QRQGGDIDLAQYGLR
+2022 
-2037 RGTVDNLRLSRKRNR
+2037 
-2052 DDHKF
+2052 HKF

-2211 ELKLLLEDEGFRM
+2211 ELKLLLEDEGFHM
-2224 EAEHPADVLAEVDS
+2224 AAEHPADVLAEVDS

-2253 LFKDMLSAEER
+2253 LFKDMLSAEEM

-2357 RGNLNRVGT
+2357 RGNLNRIGT

-2431 KSGIT
+2431 KSGLS
-2436 DYAKLAEWYTRANV
+2436 DYAKLAEWYTRTNV
-2450 GTTYSSEVKRML
+2450 GTTYSSDVKRML

-2506 ELATRYIEKAEKA
+2506 ELATRYIERAEKA

-2621 KREQAQAGLVYSG
+2621 NREQAQAGLVYSG

-2686 DTDMQFVAMLEK
+2686 ETDMQFVAMLEK

-2928 DFLMKPVGMVDRWV
+2928 DFLMKPIGMVDRWV

-2964 VENKKAAGELL
+2964 VENKMAAGELL

-2993 AMRSDSEVA
+2993 AMRSNSEVA

-3030 KDKAGADKMK
+3030 KNNAGADKMK
-3040 AARRKTVKAVGA
+3040 AARRKTAKAVAA

-3067 RTLYNKD
+3067 RTLYDKD

-3170 NVFDGLLS
+3170 NVFDGLIS

-3386 IMGYLGYTNTHGE
+3386 IMGYLGYSNTYGE